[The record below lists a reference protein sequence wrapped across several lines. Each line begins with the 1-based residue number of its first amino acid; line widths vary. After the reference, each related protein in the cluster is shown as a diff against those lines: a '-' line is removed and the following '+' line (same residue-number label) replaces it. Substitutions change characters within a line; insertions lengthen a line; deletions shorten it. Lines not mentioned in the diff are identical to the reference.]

1 MKKKLL
7 SLLLVLVMA
16 AALLPT
22 AAFAG
27 NTTQVTLPDYLE
39 PWRDYYTIDNYD
51 PYTDS
56 YGIYELNATFDS
68 TQGDVNYPRRAN
80 PGEMVSVWIYPAN
93 GYKINQVFV
102 KLDEYGV
109 EWTSYGN
116 ASAIQFYM
124 PSHNVDISVSFT
136 PVGTGMYELGYVDYP
151 DNTVRVS
158 FTDSNG
164 YSISSANAGD
174 RVTMTV
180 NTVAGYKI
188 KSVSQ
193 NNYVG
198 NITNGY
204 YSYDST
210 QFSYTFTMPSSDTS
224 FTINTEAAGA
234 YSISVSSANS
244 YYGSVSIKNGIEKA
258 NRGDTVTFTVKP
270 GYQYILK
277 SVSVYTNDGYR
288 SDVQV
293 NRDKYDWNTF
303 SFTMPA
309 ANVVIAPTYT
319 SDYYTVSVDADS
331 HGTVSVEAEPAGTNA
346 YYGIKNE
353 YVYINTDPN
362 TGYKVKSV
370 TVYDKYNDSIKV
382 YETSTSGRYYFTMP
396 DCNVTVKVE
405 FTPRTMTN
413 PFTDVRST
421 DWFYDAVNYVY
432 SEGIMDGT
440 SVYMFSPNNATS
452 RGMLVTI
459 LWRLAGQPVVTGTSF
474 SDVSSSSYYY
484 YAVLWASK
492 YGIVDGVGNN
502 KFAPDQAIT
511 REQFAVILY
520 RYAQHCGY
528 STSASSM
535 LTGYA
540 DSNKISSY
548 ALTAMR
554 WACGAGLFEGDERA
568 NLSPQG
574 QTTRAAAAKLL
585 MTFEEN
591 VAK

>member
-16 AALLPT
+16 ATLLPT
-22 AAFAG
+22 GAFAL
-27 NTTQVTLPDYLE
+27 QVELPPYLE
-39 PWRDYYTIDNYD
+39 PWRPVYTIDNYD

-56 YGIYELNATFDS
+56 YGYYEITPSCDS
-68 TQGDVNYPRRAN
+68 TKGSVTLSRNRAN
-80 PGEMVSVWIYPAN
+80 YGDNVTVQIYPAA
-93 GYKINQVFV
+93 GYRINTVFV
-102 KLDEYGV
+102 QDYEGVRNYGDA
-109 EWTSYGN
+109 YM
-116 ASAIQFYM
+116 IQFDCRGDT
-124 PSHNVDISVSFT
+124 VVEVSFIE
-136 PVGTGMYELGYVDYP
+136 VGTGMYELGYVDYP

-158 FTDSNG
+158 FTDSRG
-164 YSISSANAGD
+164 YAISSANEGD
-174 RVTMTV
+174 IVTMTV
-180 NTVAGYKI
+180 NTVSGYKI
-188 KSVSQ
+188 KSVAY
-193 NNYVG
+193 NNSLGY
-198 NITNGY
+198 ITGGY

-210 QFSYTFTMPSSDTS
+210 QFTYQFTMEARDTY
-224 FTINTEAAGA
+224 FTINTEATGA
-234 YSISVSSANS
+234 YSISVSNANS

-258 NRGDTVTFTVKP
+258 NYGDTVTFTVRP
-270 GYQYILK
+270 AYQYILK
-277 SVSVYTNDGYR
+277 SVSVYTNDSYR
-288 SDVQV
+288 QSIQV
-293 NRDKYDWNTF
+293 TRDKYDWNTF
-303 SFTMPA
+303 SFTMPNA
-309 ANVVIAPTYT
+309 SVVIAPTYT
-319 SDYYTVSVDADS
+319 SDYYTISVDGGS
-331 HGTVSVEAEPAGTNA
+331 HGSVSIEAEPAGTNS
-346 YYGIKNE
+346 YYGIRNE
-353 YVYINTDPN
+353 YVYIDATPN

-370 TVYDKYNDSIKV
+370 TVVDKYNDSIKV
-382 YETSTSGRYYFTMP
+382 YESSTANRYYFTMP
-396 DCNVTVKVE
+396 DSNVTVNVE
-405 FTPRTMTN
+405 FTPRVMSN

-459 LWRLAGQPVVTGTSF
+459 LWRLAGEPVVTGTSF

-492 YGIVDGVGNN
+492 YGIVDGLGNN
-502 KFAPDQAIT
+502 MFGPDQAIT

-528 STSASSM
+528 STSANST
-535 LTGYA
+535 LVGYA

-568 NLSPQG
+568 NLNPQG

-585 MTFEEN
+585 MTFQEN

>member
-16 AALLPT
+16 ATLLPT
-22 AAFAG
+22 GAFAL
-27 NTTQVTLPDYLE
+27 QVELPEYLE
-39 PWRDYYTIDNYD
+39 PWRPVYTIDNYD

-56 YGIYELNATFDS
+56 YGYYEITPSCDS
-68 TQGDVNYPRRAN
+68 TKGSVTLSRNRAN
-80 PGEMVSVWIYPAN
+80 YGDNVTVQIYPAA
-93 GYKINQVFV
+93 GYRINTVFV
-102 KLDEYGV
+102 QDYEGVRNYGDA
-109 EWTSYGN
+109 YM
-116 ASAIQFYM
+116 IQFDCRGDT
-124 PSHNVDISVSFT
+124 VVEVSFIE
-136 PVGTGMYELGYVDYP
+136 VGTGMYELGYVDYP

-158 FTDSNG
+158 FTDSRG
-164 YSISSANAGD
+164 YAISSANEGD
-174 RVTMTV
+174 IVTMTV
-180 NTVAGYKI
+180 NTVSGYKI
-188 KSVSQ
+188 KSVSYS
-193 NNYVG
+193 NYLG

-210 QFSYTFTMPSSDTS
+210 QFTYQFAMPASNTY
-224 FTINTEAAGA
+224 FTINTEATGN
-234 YSISVSSANS
+234 YTISVSNANS

-258 NRGDTVTFTVKP
+258 NYGDTVTFTVRP
-270 GYQYILK
+270 AYQYILK
-277 SVSVYTNDGYR
+277 SVSVYTNDSYR
-288 SDVQV
+288 QSIQV
-293 NRDKYDWNTF
+293 TRDKYDWNTF
-303 SFTMPA
+303 SFTMPNA
-309 ANVVIAPTYT
+309 SVVIAPTYT
-319 SDYYTVSVDADS
+319 SDYYTISVDGGS
-331 HGTVSVEAEPAGTNA
+331 HGSVSIEAEPAGTNS
-346 YYGIKNE
+346 YYGIRNE
-353 YVYINTDPN
+353 YVYIDATPN

-370 TVYDKYNDSIKV
+370 TVVDKYNDSIKV
-382 YETSTSGRYYFTMP
+382 YESSTANRYYFTMP
-396 DCNVTVKVE
+396 DSNVTVNVE
-405 FTPRTMTN
+405 FTPRVMSN

-459 LWRLAGQPVVTGTSF
+459 LWRLAGEPVVTGTSF

-492 YGIVDGVGNN
+492 YGIVDGLGNN
-502 KFAPDQAIT
+502 MFGPDQAIT

-528 STSASSM
+528 STSANST
-535 LTGYA
+535 LVGYA

-568 NLSPQG
+568 NLNPQG

-585 MTFEEN
+585 MTFQEN

>member
-27 NTTQVTLPDYLE
+27 NTTQVVLPDYLE
-39 PWRDYYTIDNYD
+39 PWRDVYTPDNYD
-51 PYTDS
+51 PDTGDTGYYKITPS
-56 YGIYELNATFDS
+56 YEEKQGSVYVSS
-68 TQGDVNYPRRAN
+68 TRADYD
-80 PGEMVSVWIYPAN
+80 ETVTVQVYPAS
-93 GYKINQVFV
+93 GYKINTIFV
-102 KLDEYGV
+102 QDNFGV
-109 EWTSYGN
+109 RNFNGSF
-116 ASAIQFYM
+116 AFQFTCRGDTM
-124 PSHNVDISVSFT
+124 IEVSFIE
-136 PVGTGMYELGYVDYP
+136 VGTGMYELGYIDYP

-158 FTDSNG
+158 FTDYRG
-164 YSISSANAGD
+164 YAISSANAGET
-174 RVTMTV
+174 VNMTV

-188 KSVSQ
+188 KSVTQ

-210 QFSYTFTMPSSDTS
+210 QFTYQFTMPASDTS
-224 FTINTEAAGA
+224 FTINTEATGA

-258 NRGDTVTFTVKP
+258 NYGDTVTFTVKP

-277 SVSVYTNDGYR
+277 SVSVYTNDSYK
-288 SDVQV
+288 STVQV
-293 NRDKYDWNTF
+293 TRDKYDWNTF
-303 SFTMPA
+303 SFTMPNA
-309 ANVVIAPTYT
+309 SVVIAPTYT
-319 SDYYTVSVDADS
+319 SDYYTVSVDGGS
-331 HGTVSVEAEPAGTNA
+331 HGSVSIEAEPAGTNS
-346 YYGIKNE
+346 YYGIRNE
-353 YVYINTDPN
+353 YVYIDATPN

-370 TVYDKYNDSIKV
+370 TVVDKYNDSIKV
-382 YETSTSGRYYFTMP
+382 YESSTANRYYFTMP
-396 DCNVTVKVE
+396 DSNVTVKVE
-405 FTPRTMTN
+405 FTPRVMSN

-421 DWFYDAVNYVY
+421 DWFSDAVNYVY

-474 SDVSSSSYYY
+474 SDVSSSAYYY

-492 YGIVDGVGNN
+492 YGIVDGLGNN
-502 KFAPDQAIT
+502 MFGPDQAIT

-528 STSASSM
+528 STSANST
-535 LTGYA
+535 LVGYA

-568 NLSPQG
+568 NLNPQG

-585 MTFEEN
+585 MTFQEN

>member
-7 SLLLVLVMA
+7 SLLLVFVMA
-16 AALLPT
+16 ATLLPT
-22 AAFAG
+22 FALAG
-27 NTTQVTLPDYLE
+27 NTTQVITNENDPG
-39 PWRDYYTIDNYD
+39 RQHYTIDNYD
-51 PYTDS
+51 PYTKS
-56 YGIYELNATFDS
+56 YGYYEITPEYDS
-68 TQGDVNYPRRAN
+68 TKGSVTLSRNRAN
-80 PGEMVSVWIYPAN
+80 YGDNVTVQIYPAA
-93 GYKINQVFV
+93 GYRINTVFV
-102 KLDEYGV
+102 QDYEGVRNYGDA
-109 EWTSYGN
+109 YM
-116 ASAIQFYM
+116 IQFDCRGDT
-124 PSHNVDISVSFT
+124 VVEVSFIE
-136 PVGTGMYELGYVDYP
+136 VGTGMYELGYVDYP

-158 FTDSNG
+158 FTDSRG
-164 YSISSANAGD
+164 YAISSANQGD
-174 RVTMTV
+174 TVTMTV
-180 NTVAGYKI
+180 NTVSGYKI
-188 KSVSQ
+188 KSVAYS
-193 NNYVG
+193 NSLGY
-198 NITNGY
+198 ITGGY

-210 QFSYTFTMPSSDTS
+210 QFSYTFTMEARDTY
-224 FTINTEAAGA
+224 FTINTEATGA

-258 NRGDTVTFTVKP
+258 NYGDTVTFTVKP

-277 SVSVYTNDGYR
+277 SVSVYTNDSYR
-288 SDVQV
+288 SNVQV
-293 NRDKYDWNTF
+293 TRDKYDWNTF
-303 SFTMPA
+303 SFTMPNA
-309 ANVVIAPTYT
+309 SVVIAPTYT
-319 SDYYTVSVDADS
+319 SDYYTISVDGGS
-331 HGTVSVEAEPAGTNA
+331 HGSVSIEAEPAGTNS
-346 YYGIKNE
+346 YYGIRNE
-353 YVYINTDPN
+353 YVYIDATPN

-370 TVYDKYNDSIKV
+370 TVVDKYNDSIKV
-382 YETSTSGRYYFTMP
+382 YESSTANRYYFTMP
-396 DCNVTVKVE
+396 DSNVTVNVE
-405 FTPRTMTN
+405 FTPRVMSN

-459 LWRLAGQPVVTGTSF
+459 LWRLAGEPVVTGTSF
-474 SDVSSSSYYY
+474 SDVSSSAYYY

-492 YGIVDGVGNN
+492 YGIVDGLGNN
-502 KFAPDQAIT
+502 MFGPDQAIT

-528 STSASSM
+528 STSANST
-535 LTGYA
+535 LVGYA

-568 NLSPQG
+568 NLNPQG

-585 MTFEEN
+585 MTFQEN

>member
-16 AALLPT
+16 ATLLPT
-22 AAFAG
+22 GAFAL
-27 NTTQVTLPDYLE
+27 QVELPEYLE
-39 PWRDYYTIDNYD
+39 PWRPVYTIDNYD

-56 YGIYELNATFDS
+56 YGYYEITPSYDS
-68 TQGDVNYPRRAN
+68 TKGSVTLSRNRAN
-80 PGEMVSVWIYPAN
+80 YGDNVTVQIYPAA
-93 GYKINQVFV
+93 GYRINTVFV
-102 KLDEYGV
+102 QDYEGVRNYGDA
-109 EWTSYGN
+109 YM
-116 ASAIQFYM
+116 IQFDCRGDT
-124 PSHNVDISVSFT
+124 VVEVSFIE
-136 PVGTGMYELGYVDYP
+136 VGTGMYELGYVDYP

-158 FTDSNG
+158 FTDSRG
-164 YSISSANAGD
+164 YAISSANQGD
-174 RVTMTV
+174 TVTMTV
-180 NTVAGYKI
+180 NTVSGYKI
-188 KSVSQ
+188 KSVAYS
-193 NNYVG
+193 NSLGY
-198 NITNGY
+198 ITGGY

-210 QFSYTFTMPSSDTS
+210 QFSYTFTMEARDTY
-224 FTINTEAAGA
+224 FTINTEATGA

-258 NRGDTVTFTVKP
+258 NYGDTVTFTVKP
-270 GYQYILK
+270 AYQYLLK
-277 SVSVYTNDGYR
+277 SVSVYTNDSYR
-288 SDVQV
+288 QSIQV
-293 NRDKYDWNTF
+293 TRDKYDWNTF
-303 SFTMPA
+303 SFTMPNA
-309 ANVVIAPTYT
+309 SVVIAPTYT
-319 SDYYTVSVDADS
+319 SDYYTISVDGGS
-331 HGTVSVEAEPAGTNA
+331 HGSVSIEAEPAGTNS
-346 YYGIKNE
+346 YYGIRNE
-353 YVYINTDPN
+353 YVYIDATPN

-370 TVYDKYNDSIKV
+370 TVVDKYNDSIKV
-382 YETSTSGRYYFTMP
+382 YESSTANRYYFTMP
-396 DCNVTVKVE
+396 DSNVTVNVE
-405 FTPRTMTN
+405 FTPRVMSN

-492 YGIVDGVGNN
+492 YGIVDGLGNN
-502 KFAPDQAIT
+502 MFGPDQAIT

-528 STSASSM
+528 STSANST
-535 LTGYA
+535 LVGYA

-568 NLSPQG
+568 NLNPQG

-585 MTFEEN
+585 MTFQEN

>member
-16 AALLPT
+16 ATLLPT
-22 AAFAG
+22 GAFAL
-27 NTTQVTLPDYLE
+27 QVELPEYLE
-39 PWRDYYTIDNYD
+39 PWRDIYTPDNYD

-56 YGIYELNATFDS
+56 YGYYEITPSYDS
-68 TQGDVNYPRRAN
+68 TKGSVTLSRNRAN
-80 PGEMVSVWIYPAN
+80 YEEDVVVQIYPAN
-93 GYKINQVFV
+93 GYRINTVFV
-102 KLDEYGV
+102 IDNIGV
-109 EWTSYGN
+109 RNFNDS
-116 ASAIQFYM
+116 SMIQFTCRGDTT
-124 PSHNVDISVSFT
+124 VEVSFT
-136 PVGTGMYELGYVDYP
+136 EYGTGMYELGYVDYP

-158 FTDSNG
+158 FTDYRG
-164 YSISSANAGD
+164 YAISSANEGD
-174 RVTMTV
+174 IVNMTV
-180 NTVAGYKI
+180 NTVSGYKI
-188 KSVSQ
+188 KSVAY
-193 NNYVG
+193 NNSLGY
-198 NITNGY
+198 ITGGY

-210 QFSYTFTMPSSDTS
+210 QFTYQFTMEARDTY
-224 FTINTEAAGA
+224 FTINTEATGN
-234 YSISVSSANS
+234 YTISVSNANS

-258 NRGDTVTFTVKP
+258 NYGDTVTFTVRP
-270 GYQYILK
+270 AYQYILK
-277 SVSVYTNDGYR
+277 SVSVYTNDSYR
-288 SDVQV
+288 SNVQV
-293 NRDKYDWNTF
+293 TRDKYDWNTF
-303 SFTMPA
+303 SFTMPNA
-309 ANVVIAPTYT
+309 SVVIAPTYT
-319 SDYYTVSVDADS
+319 SDYYTISVDGGS
-331 HGTVSVEAEPAGTNA
+331 HGSVSIEAEPAGTNS
-346 YYGIKNE
+346 YYGIRNE
-353 YVYINTDPN
+353 YVYIDATPN

-370 TVYDKYNDSIKV
+370 TVVDKYNDSIKV
-382 YETSTSGRYYFTMP
+382 YESSTANRYYFTMP
-396 DCNVTVKVE
+396 DSNVTVNVE
-405 FTPRTMTN
+405 FTPRVMSN

-459 LWRLAGQPVVTGTSF
+459 LWRLAGEPVVTGTSF

-492 YGIVDGVGNN
+492 YGIVDGLGNN
-502 KFAPDQAIT
+502 MFGPDQAIT

-528 STSASSM
+528 STSANST
-535 LTGYA
+535 LVGYA

-568 NLSPQG
+568 NLNPQG

-585 MTFEEN
+585 MTFQEN

>member
-7 SLLLVLVMA
+7 SLLLVFALA
-16 AALLPT
+16 AALLT
-22 AAFAG
+22 TGAFAG
-27 NTTQVTLPDYLE
+27 NTTQVPLPDYLE
-39 PWRDYYTIDNYD
+39 PWREIATIDNTDARTGDTGYYAIETSYEKKQGSVYVSSTRADYD
-51 PYTDS
+51 
-56 YGIYELNATFDS
+56 
-68 TQGDVNYPRRAN
+68 
-80 PGEMVSVWIYPAN
+80 EMVTVQVYPAN
-93 GYKINQVFV
+93 GYKINTIFV
-102 KLDEYGV
+102 QDGNGV
-109 EWTSYGN
+109 RNFNG
-116 ASAIQFYM
+116 ASAFQFKCYGDTM
-124 PSHNVDISVSFT
+124 IEVSFIE
-136 PVGTGMYELGYVDYP
+136 VGTGMYELGYVDYP

-158 FTDSNG
+158 FTDTRG
-164 YSISSANAGD
+164 YQIASANAGET
-174 RVTMTV
+174 VNMTV

-188 KSVSQ
+188 KSVTQ

-210 QFSYTFTMPSSDTS
+210 QFTYQFTMPASDTY

-244 YYGSVSIKNGIEKA
+244 FYGSVSIKNGIEKA
-258 NRGDTVTFTVKP
+258 NYGDTVTFTVKP

-277 SVSVYTNDGYR
+277 SVSVYTNDSYK
-288 SDVQV
+288 STVQV
-293 NRDKYDWNTF
+293 TRDKYDWNTF

-309 ANVVIAPTYT
+309 AGVVIAPTYT
-319 SDYYTVSVDADS
+319 SDYYTISVDGGS
-331 HGTVSVEAEPAGTNA
+331 HGSVSIEAEPAGTNS
-346 YYGIKNE
+346 YYGIRNE
-353 YVYINTDPN
+353 YVYIDATPN

-370 TVYDKYNDSIKV
+370 TVVDKYNDSIKV
-382 YETSTSGRYYFTMP
+382 YESSTANRYYFTMP
-396 DCNVTVKVE
+396 DSNVTVNVE
-405 FTPRTMTN
+405 FTPRVMSN

-474 SDVSSSSYYY
+474 SDVSSSAYYY

-492 YGIVDGVGNN
+492 YGIVDGLGNN
-502 KFAPDQAIT
+502 MFGPDQAIT

-528 STSASSM
+528 STSANST
-535 LTGYA
+535 LVGYA

-568 NLSPQG
+568 NLNPQG

-585 MTFEEN
+585 MTFQEN

>member
-16 AALLPT
+16 ATLLPT
-22 AAFAG
+22 GAFAL
-27 NTTQVTLPDYLE
+27 QVELPEYLE
-39 PWRDYYTIDNYD
+39 PWRDIYTPDNYD

-56 YGIYELNATFDS
+56 YGYYEITPSYDS
-68 TQGDVNYPRRAN
+68 TKGSVTLSRNRAN
-80 PGEMVSVWIYPAN
+80 YEEDVVVQIYPAN
-93 GYKINQVFV
+93 GYRINTVFV
-102 KLDEYGV
+102 IDNFGV
-109 EWTSYGN
+109 RNFNDS
-116 ASAIQFYM
+116 SMIQFTCRGDTT
-124 PSHNVDISVSFT
+124 VEVSFT
-136 PVGTGMYELGYVDYP
+136 EYGTGMYELGYVDYP

-158 FTDSNG
+158 FTDYRG
-164 YSISSANAGD
+164 YAISSANEGD
-174 RVTMTV
+174 IVNMTV
-180 NTVAGYKI
+180 NTVSGYKI
-188 KSVSQ
+188 KSVAY
-193 NNYVG
+193 NNSLGY
-198 NITNGY
+198 ITNGY

-210 QFSYTFTMPSSDTS
+210 QFTYQFTMPASNTY
-224 FTINTEAAGA
+224 FTINTEATGN
-234 YSISVSSANS
+234 YTISVSNANS

-258 NRGDTVTFTVKP
+258 NYGDTVTFTVRP
-270 GYQYILK
+270 AYQYILK
-277 SVSVYTNDGYR
+277 SVSVYTNDSYR
-288 SDVQV
+288 QSIQV
-293 NRDKYDWNTF
+293 TRDKYDWNTF
-303 SFTMPA
+303 SFTMPNA
-309 ANVVIAPTYT
+309 GVVIAPTYT
-319 SDYYTVSVDADS
+319 SDYYTISVDGGS
-331 HGTVSVEAEPAGTNA
+331 HGSVSIEAEPAGTNS
-346 YYGIKNE
+346 YYGIRNE
-353 YVYINTDPN
+353 YVYIDATPN

-370 TVYDKYNDSIKV
+370 TVVDKYNDSIKV
-382 YETSTSGRYYFTMP
+382 YESSTANRYYFTMP
-396 DCNVTVKVE
+396 DSNVTVNVE
-405 FTPRTMTN
+405 FTPRVMSN

-459 LWRLAGQPVVTGTSF
+459 LWRLAGEPVVTGTSF

-492 YGIVDGVGNN
+492 YGIVDGLGNN
-502 KFAPDQAIT
+502 MFGPDQAIT

-528 STSASSM
+528 STSANST
-535 LTGYA
+535 LVGYA

-568 NLSPQG
+568 NLNPQG

-585 MTFEEN
+585 MTFQEN

>member
-16 AALLPT
+16 ATLLPT
-22 AAFAG
+22 GAFAL
-27 NTTQVTLPDYLE
+27 QVELPEYLE
-39 PWRDYYTIDNYD
+39 PWRPVYTIDNYD

-56 YGIYELNATFDS
+56 YGYYEITPSCDS
-68 TQGDVNYPRRAN
+68 TKGSVTLSRNRAN
-80 PGEMVSVWIYPAN
+80 YGDNVTVQIYPAA
-93 GYKINQVFV
+93 GYRINTVFV
-102 KLDEYGV
+102 QDNEGVRNYGDA
-109 EWTSYGN
+109 YM
-116 ASAIQFYM
+116 IQFDCRGDT
-124 PSHNVDISVSFT
+124 VVEVSFIE
-136 PVGTGMYELGYVDYP
+136 VGTGMYELGYVDYP

-158 FTDSNG
+158 FTDSRG
-164 YSISSANAGD
+164 YAISSANEGD
-174 RVTMTV
+174 IVTMTV
-180 NTVAGYKI
+180 NTVSGYKI
-188 KSVSQ
+188 KSVAY
-193 NNYVG
+193 NNSLGY
-198 NITNGY
+198 ITGGY

-210 QFSYTFTMPSSDTS
+210 QFSYTFTMEDRDTY
-224 FTINTEAAGA
+224 FTINTEATGN
-234 YSISVSSANS
+234 YTISVSNANS

-258 NRGDTVTFTVKP
+258 NYGDTVTFTVRP
-270 GYQYILK
+270 AYQYILK
-277 SVSVYTNDGYR
+277 SVSVYTNDSYR
-288 SDVQV
+288 QSIQV
-293 NRDKYDWNTF
+293 TRDKYDWNTF

-309 ANVVIAPTYT
+309 SSVVIAPTYT
-319 SDYYTVSVDADS
+319 SDYYTISVDGGS
-331 HGTVSVEAEPAGTNA
+331 HGSVSIEAEPAGTNS
-346 YYGIKNE
+346 YYGIRNE
-353 YVYINTDPN
+353 YVYIDATPN

-370 TVYDKYNDSIKV
+370 TVVDKYNDSIKV
-382 YETSTSGRYYFTMP
+382 YESSTANRYYFTMP
-396 DCNVTVKVE
+396 DSNVTVNVE
-405 FTPRTMTN
+405 FTPRVMSN

-459 LWRLAGQPVVTGTSF
+459 LWRLAGEPVVTGTSF

-492 YGIVDGVGNN
+492 YGIVDGLGNN
-502 KFAPDQAIT
+502 MFGPDQAIT

-528 STSASSM
+528 STSANST
-535 LTGYA
+535 LVGYA

-568 NLSPQG
+568 NLNPQG

-585 MTFEEN
+585 MTFQEN

>member
-16 AALLPT
+16 ATLLPT
-22 AAFAG
+22 GAFAL
-27 NTTQVTLPDYLE
+27 QVELPEYLE
-39 PWRDYYTIDNYD
+39 PWRDIYTPDNYD

-56 YGIYELNATFDS
+56 YGYYEITPSYDS
-68 TQGDVNYPRRAN
+68 TKGSVTLSRNRAN
-80 PGEMVSVWIYPAN
+80 YKEDVVVQIYPAN
-93 GYKINQVFV
+93 GYRINTVFV
-102 KLDEYGV
+102 IDNFGV
-109 EWTSYGN
+109 RNFNDS
-116 ASAIQFYM
+116 SMIQFTCRGDTT
-124 PSHNVDISVSFT
+124 VEVSFT
-136 PVGTGMYELGYVDYP
+136 EYGTGMYELGYVDYP

-158 FTDSNG
+158 FTDYRG
-164 YSISSANAGD
+164 YAISSANEGD
-174 RVTMTV
+174 IVNMTV
-180 NTVAGYKI
+180 NTVSGYKI
-188 KSVSQ
+188 KSVAY
-193 NNYVG
+193 NNSLGY
-198 NITNGY
+198 ITGGY

-210 QFSYTFTMPSSDTS
+210 QFTYQFTMEARDTY
-224 FTINTEAAGA
+224 FTINTEATGN
-234 YSISVSSANS
+234 YTISVSNANS

-258 NRGDTVTFTVKP
+258 NYGDTVTFTVRP
-270 GYQYILK
+270 AYQYILK
-277 SVSVYTNDGYR
+277 SVSVYTNDSYR
-288 SDVQV
+288 QSIQV
-293 NRDKYDWNTF
+293 TRDKYDWNTF

-309 ANVVIAPTYT
+309 SSVVIAPTYT
-319 SDYYTVSVDADS
+319 SDYYTISVDGGS
-331 HGTVSVEAEPAGTNA
+331 HGSVSIEAEPAGTNS
-346 YYGIKNE
+346 YYGIRNE
-353 YVYINTDPN
+353 YVYIDATPN

-370 TVYDKYNDSIKV
+370 TVVDKYNDSIKV
-382 YETSTSGRYYFTMP
+382 YESSTANRYYFTMP
-396 DCNVTVKVE
+396 DSNVTVNVE
-405 FTPRTMTN
+405 FTPRVMSN

-459 LWRLAGQPVVTGTSF
+459 LWRLAGEPVVTGTSF

-492 YGIVDGVGNN
+492 YGIVDGLGNN
-502 KFAPDQAIT
+502 MFGPDQAIT

-528 STSASSM
+528 STSANST
-535 LTGYA
+535 LVGYA

-568 NLSPQG
+568 NLNPQG

-585 MTFEEN
+585 MTFQEN

>member
-16 AALLPT
+16 ATLLPT
-22 AAFAG
+22 GAFAL
-27 NTTQVTLPDYLE
+27 QVELPEYLE
-39 PWRDYYTIDNYD
+39 PWRDIYTPDNYD

-56 YGIYELNATFDS
+56 YGYYEITPSYDS
-68 TQGDVNYPRRAN
+68 TKGSVTLSRNRAN
-80 PGEMVSVWIYPAN
+80 YEEDVVVQIYPAN
-93 GYKINQVFV
+93 GYRINTVFV
-102 KLDEYGV
+102 IDNFGV
-109 EWTSYGN
+109 RNFNDS
-116 ASAIQFYM
+116 SMIQFTCRGDTT
-124 PSHNVDISVSFT
+124 VEVSFT
-136 PVGTGMYELGYVDYP
+136 EYGTGMYELGYVDYP

-158 FTDSNG
+158 FTDSRG
-164 YSISSANAGD
+164 YAISSANQGD
-174 RVTMTV
+174 TVTMTV
-180 NTVAGYKI
+180 NTVSGYKI
-188 KSVSQ
+188 KSVAY
-193 NNYVG
+193 NNSLGY
-198 NITNGY
+198 ITGGY

-210 QFSYTFTMPSSDTS
+210 QFSYTFTMEARDTY
-224 FTINTEAAGA
+224 FTINTEATGA

-258 NRGDTVTFTVKP
+258 NYGDTVTFTVRP
-270 GYQYILK
+270 AYQYILK
-277 SVSVYTNDGYR
+277 SVSVYTNDSYR
-288 SDVQV
+288 QSIQV
-293 NRDKYDWNTF
+293 TRDKYDRNTF

-309 ANVVIAPTYT
+309 AGVVIAPTYT
-319 SDYYTVSVDADS
+319 SDYYTISVDGGS
-331 HGTVSVEAEPAGTNA
+331 HGSVSIEAEPAGTNS
-346 YYGIKNE
+346 YYGIRNE
-353 YVYINTDPN
+353 YVYIDATPN

-370 TVYDKYNDSIKV
+370 TVVDKYNDSIKV
-382 YETSTSGRYYFTMP
+382 YESSTANRYYFTMP
-396 DCNVTVKVE
+396 DSNVTVNVE
-405 FTPRTMTN
+405 FTPRVMSN

-459 LWRLAGQPVVTGTSF
+459 LWRLAGEPVVTGTSF

-492 YGIVDGVGNN
+492 YGIVDGLGNN
-502 KFAPDQAIT
+502 MFGPDQAIT

-528 STSASSM
+528 STSANST
-535 LTGYA
+535 LVGYA

-568 NLSPQG
+568 NLNPQG

-585 MTFEEN
+585 MTFQEN

>member
-16 AALLPT
+16 ATLLPT
-22 AAFAG
+22 GAFAL
-27 NTTQVTLPDYLE
+27 QVELPPYLE
-39 PWRDYYTIDNYD
+39 PWRDIYTPDNYD

-56 YGIYELNATFDS
+56 YGYYEITPSYDS
-68 TQGDVNYPRRAN
+68 TKGSVTLSRNRAN
-80 PGEMVSVWIYPAN
+80 YEEDVVVQIYPAN
-93 GYKINQVFV
+93 GYRINTVFV
-102 KLDEYGV
+102 IDNFGV
-109 EWTSYGN
+109 RNFNDS
-116 ASAIQFYM
+116 SMIQFTCRGDTT
-124 PSHNVDISVSFT
+124 VEVSFT
-136 PVGTGMYELGYVDYP
+136 EYGTGMYELGYVDYP

-158 FTDSNG
+158 FTDYRG
-164 YSISSANAGD
+164 YAISSANEGD
-174 RVTMTV
+174 IVNMTV
-180 NTVAGYKI
+180 NTVSGYKI
-188 KSVSQ
+188 KSVTQ

-210 QFSYTFTMPSSDTS
+210 QFTYQFKMPARDTY
-224 FTINTEAAGA
+224 FTINTEATGN
-234 YSISVSSANS
+234 YTISVSNANS

-258 NRGDTVTFTVKP
+258 NYGDTVTFTVRP
-270 GYQYILK
+270 AYQYILK
-277 SVSVYTNDGYR
+277 SVSVYTNDSYR
-288 SDVQV
+288 QSIQV
-293 NRDKYDWNTF
+293 TRDKYDWNTF
-303 SFTMPA
+303 SFTMPNA
-309 ANVVIAPTYT
+309 SVVIAPTYT
-319 SDYYTVSVDADS
+319 SDYYTISVDGGS
-331 HGTVSVEAEPAGTNA
+331 HGSVSIEAEPAGTNS
-346 YYGIKNE
+346 YYGIRNE
-353 YVYINTDPN
+353 YVYIDATPN

-370 TVYDKYNDSIKV
+370 TVVDKYNDSIKV
-382 YETSTSGRYYFTMP
+382 YESSTANRYYFTMP
-396 DCNVTVKVE
+396 DSNVTVNVE
-405 FTPRTMTN
+405 FTPRVMSN

-474 SDVSSSSYYY
+474 SDVSSSAYYY

-492 YGIVDGVGNN
+492 YGIVDGLGNN
-502 KFAPDQAIT
+502 MFGPDQAIT

-528 STSASSM
+528 STSANST
-535 LTGYA
+535 LVGYA

-568 NLSPQG
+568 NLNPQG

-585 MTFEEN
+585 MTFQEN

>member
-16 AALLPT
+16 ATLLPT
-22 AAFAG
+22 GAFAL
-27 NTTQVTLPDYLE
+27 QVELPEYLE
-39 PWRDYYTIDNYD
+39 PWRPVYTIDNYD

-56 YGIYELNATFDS
+56 YGYYEITPSCDS
-68 TQGDVNYPRRAN
+68 TKGSVTLSRNRAN
-80 PGEMVSVWIYPAN
+80 YGDNVTVQIYPAA
-93 GYKINQVFV
+93 GYRINTVFV
-102 KLDEYGV
+102 QDYEGVRNYGDA
-109 EWTSYGN
+109 YM
-116 ASAIQFYM
+116 IQFDCRGDT
-124 PSHNVDISVSFT
+124 VVEVSFIE
-136 PVGTGMYELGYVDYP
+136 VGTGMYELGYVDYP

-158 FTDSNG
+158 FTDSRG
-164 YSISSANAGD
+164 YAISSANEGD
-174 RVTMTV
+174 IVTMTV
-180 NTVAGYKI
+180 NTVSGYKI
-188 KSVSQ
+188 KSV
-193 NNYVG
+193 NYNGMIG
-198 NITNGY
+198 NITDGY

-210 QFSYTFTMPSSDTS
+210 QFSYTFTMPASNTY
-224 FTINTEAAGA
+224 FTINTEATGA

-258 NRGDTVTFTVKP
+258 NYGDTVTFTVRP
-270 GYQYILK
+270 AYQYILK
-277 SVSVYTNDGYR
+277 SVSVYTNDSYR
-288 SDVQV
+288 QSIQV
-293 NRDKYDWNTF
+293 TRDKYDWNTF
-303 SFTMPA
+303 SFTMPNA
-309 ANVVIAPTYT
+309 GVVIAPTYT
-319 SDYYTVSVDADS
+319 SDYYTISVDGGS
-331 HGTVSVEAEPAGTNA
+331 HGSVSIEAEPAGTNS
-346 YYGIKNE
+346 YYGIRNE
-353 YVYINTDPN
+353 YVYIDATPN

-370 TVYDKYNDSIKV
+370 TVVDKYNDSIKV
-382 YETSTSGRYYFTMP
+382 YESSTANRYYFTMP
-396 DCNVTVKVE
+396 DSNVTVNVE
-405 FTPRTMTN
+405 FTPRVMSN

-459 LWRLAGQPVVTGTSF
+459 LWRLAGEPVVTGTSF

-492 YGIVDGVGNN
+492 YGIVDGLGNN
-502 KFAPDQAIT
+502 MFGPDQAIT

-528 STSASSM
+528 STSANST
-535 LTGYA
+535 LVGYA

-568 NLSPQG
+568 NLNPQG

-585 MTFEEN
+585 MTFQEN

>member
-16 AALLPT
+16 ATLLPT
-22 AAFAG
+22 GAFAQ
-27 NTTQVTLPDYLE
+27 QVELPPYLE
-39 PWRDYYTIDNYD
+39 PWRPVYTIDNYD

-56 YGIYELNATFDS
+56 YGYYEITPSCDS
-68 TQGDVNYPRRAN
+68 TKGSVTLSRNRAN
-80 PGEMVSVWIYPAN
+80 YGDNVTVQIYPAA
-93 GYKINQVFV
+93 GYRINTVFV
-102 KLDEYGV
+102 QDYEGVRNYGDA
-109 EWTSYGN
+109 YM
-116 ASAIQFYM
+116 IQFDCRGDT
-124 PSHNVDISVSFT
+124 VVEVSFIE
-136 PVGTGMYELGYVDYP
+136 VGTGMYELGYVDYP

-158 FTDSNG
+158 FTDSGG
-164 YSISSANAGD
+164 YAISSANQGD
-174 RVTMTV
+174 TVTMTV
-180 NTVAGYKI
+180 NTVSGYKI
-188 KSVSQ
+188 KSVAYS
-193 NNYVG
+193 NSLGY
-198 NITNGY
+198 ITGGY

-210 QFSYTFTMPSSDTS
+210 QFSYTFTMEARDTY
-224 FTINTEAAGA
+224 FTINTEATGA

-258 NRGDTVTFTVKP
+258 NYGDTVTFTVRP
-270 GYQYILK
+270 AYQYILK
-277 SVSVYTNDGYR
+277 SVSVYTNDSYR
-288 SDVQV
+288 QSIQV
-293 NRDKYDWNTF
+293 TRDKYDWNTF

-309 ANVVIAPTYT
+309 ASVVIAPTYT
-319 SDYYTVSVDADS
+319 SDYYTISVDGGS
-331 HGTVSVEAEPAGTNA
+331 HGSVSIEAEPAGTNS
-346 YYGIKNE
+346 YYGIRNE
-353 YVYINTDPN
+353 YVYIDATPN

-370 TVYDKYNDSIKV
+370 TVVDKYNDSIKV
-382 YETSTSGRYYFTMP
+382 YESSTANRYYFTMP
-396 DCNVTVKVE
+396 DSNVTVNVE
-405 FTPRTMTN
+405 FTPRVMSN

-459 LWRLAGQPVVTGTSF
+459 LWRLAGEPVVTGTSF

-492 YGIVDGVGNN
+492 YGIVDGLGNN
-502 KFAPDQAIT
+502 MFGPDQAIT

-528 STSASSM
+528 STSANST
-535 LTGYA
+535 LVGYA

-568 NLSPQG
+568 NLNPQG

-585 MTFEEN
+585 MTFQEN

>member
-16 AALLPT
+16 ATLLPT
-22 AAFAG
+22 GAFAL
-27 NTTQVTLPDYLE
+27 QVELPEYLE
-39 PWRDYYTIDNYD
+39 PWRDIYTPDNYD

-56 YGIYELNATFDS
+56 YGYYEITPSYDS
-68 TQGDVNYPRRAN
+68 TKGSVTLSRNRAN
-80 PGEMVSVWIYPAN
+80 YEEDVVVQIYPAN
-93 GYKINQVFV
+93 GYRINTVFV
-102 KLDEYGV
+102 IDNFGV
-109 EWTSYGN
+109 RNFNDS
-116 ASAIQFYM
+116 SMIQFTCRGDTT
-124 PSHNVDISVSFT
+124 VEVSFT
-136 PVGTGMYELGYVDYP
+136 EYGTGMYELGYVDYP

-158 FTDSNG
+158 FTDSRG
-164 YSISSANAGD
+164 YAISSANQGD
-174 RVTMTV
+174 TVTMTV
-180 NTVAGYKI
+180 NTVSGYKI
-188 KSVSQ
+188 KSVAY
-193 NNYVG
+193 NNSLGY
-198 NITNGY
+198 ITGGY

-210 QFSYTFTMPSSDTS
+210 QFSYTFTMEARDTY
-224 FTINTEAAGA
+224 FTINTEATGA
-234 YSISVSSANS
+234 YSISVSNANS

-258 NRGDTVTFTVKP
+258 NYGDTVTFTVRP
-270 GYQYILK
+270 AYQYLLK
-277 SVSVYTNDGYR
+277 SVSVYTNDSYR
-288 SDVQV
+288 QSIQV
-293 NRDKYDWNTF
+293 TRDKYDWNTF
-303 SFTMPA
+303 SFTMPNA
-309 ANVVIAPTYT
+309 SVVIAPTYT
-319 SDYYTVSVDADS
+319 SDYYTISVDGGS
-331 HGTVSVEAEPAGTNA
+331 HGSVSIEAEPAGTNS
-346 YYGIKNE
+346 YYGIRNE
-353 YVYINTDPN
+353 YVYIDATPN

-370 TVYDKYNDSIKV
+370 TVVDKYNDSIKV
-382 YETSTSGRYYFTMP
+382 YESSTANRYYFTMP
-396 DCNVTVKVE
+396 DSNVTVNVE
-405 FTPRTMTN
+405 FTPRVMSN

-459 LWRLAGQPVVTGTSF
+459 LWRLAGEPVVTGTSF

-492 YGIVDGVGNN
+492 YGIVDGLGNN
-502 KFAPDQAIT
+502 MFGPDQAIT

-528 STSASSM
+528 STSANST
-535 LTGYA
+535 LVGYA

-568 NLSPQG
+568 NLNPQG

-585 MTFEEN
+585 MTFQEN

>member
-16 AALLPT
+16 ATLLPT
-22 AAFAG
+22 GAFAL
-27 NTTQVTLPDYLE
+27 QVELPPYLE
-39 PWRDYYTIDNYD
+39 PWRPVYTIDNYD

-56 YGIYELNATFDS
+56 YGYYEITPSCDS
-68 TQGDVNYPRRAN
+68 TKGSVTLSRNRAN
-80 PGEMVSVWIYPAN
+80 YGDNVTVQIYPAA
-93 GYKINQVFV
+93 GYRINTVFV
-102 KLDEYGV
+102 QDSEGVRNYGDA
-109 EWTSYGN
+109 YM
-116 ASAIQFYM
+116 IQFDCRGDT
-124 PSHNVDISVSFT
+124 VVEVSFIE
-136 PVGTGMYELGYVDYP
+136 VGTGMYELGYVDYP

-158 FTDSNG
+158 FTDSRG
-164 YSISSANAGD
+164 YAISSANEGD
-174 RVTMTV
+174 IVTMTV
-180 NTVAGYKI
+180 NTVSGYKI
-188 KSVSQ
+188 KSVAY
-193 NNYVG
+193 NNSLGY
-198 NITNGY
+198 ITGGY

-210 QFSYTFTMPSSDTS
+210 QFSYTFTMEDRDTY
-224 FTINTEAAGA
+224 FTINTEATGN
-234 YSISVSSANS
+234 YTISVSNANS

-258 NRGDTVTFTVKP
+258 NYGDTVTFTVRP
-270 GYQYILK
+270 AYQYILK
-277 SVSVYTNDGYR
+277 SVSVYTNDSYR
-288 SDVQV
+288 QSIQV
-293 NRDKYDWNTF
+293 TRDKYDWNTF
-303 SFTMPA
+303 SFTMPNA
-309 ANVVIAPTYT
+309 SVVIAPTYT
-319 SDYYTVSVDADS
+319 SDYYTISVDGGS
-331 HGTVSVEAEPAGTNA
+331 HGSVSIEAEPAGTNS
-346 YYGIKNE
+346 YYGIRNE
-353 YVYINTDPN
+353 YVYIDATPN

-370 TVYDKYNDSIKV
+370 TVVDKYNDSIKV
-382 YETSTSGRYYFTMP
+382 YESSTANRYYFTMP
-396 DCNVTVKVE
+396 DSNVTVNVE
-405 FTPRTMTN
+405 FTPRVMSN

-474 SDVSSSSYYY
+474 SDVSSSAYYY

-492 YGIVDGVGNN
+492 YGIVDGLGNN
-502 KFAPDQAIT
+502 MFGPDQAIT

-528 STSASSM
+528 STSANST
-535 LTGYA
+535 LVGYA

-568 NLSPQG
+568 NLNPQG

-585 MTFEEN
+585 MTFQEN

>member
-16 AALLPT
+16 ATLLPT
-22 AAFAG
+22 GAFAL
-27 NTTQVTLPDYLE
+27 QVELPEYLE
-39 PWRDYYTIDNYD
+39 PWRPVYTIDNYD

-56 YGIYELNATFDS
+56 YGYYEITPSCDS
-68 TQGDVNYPRRAN
+68 TKGSVTLSRNRAN
-80 PGEMVSVWIYPAN
+80 YGDNVTVQIYPAA
-93 GYKINQVFV
+93 GYRINTVFV
-102 KLDEYGV
+102 QDYEGVRNYGDA
-109 EWTSYGN
+109 YM
-116 ASAIQFYM
+116 IQFDCRGDT
-124 PSHNVDISVSFT
+124 VVEVSFIE
-136 PVGTGMYELGYVDYP
+136 VGTGMYELGYVDYP

-158 FTDSNG
+158 FTDSRG
-164 YSISSANAGD
+164 YAISSANEGD
-174 RVTMTV
+174 IVTMTV

-188 KSVSQ
+188 KSVTQ

-210 QFSYTFTMPSSDTS
+210 QFTYQFTMPASNTY
-224 FTINTEAAGA
+224 FTINTEATGA

-258 NRGDTVTFTVKP
+258 NYGDTVTFTVRP
-270 GYQYILK
+270 AYQYILK
-277 SVSVYTNDGYR
+277 SVSVYTNDSYR
-288 SDVQV
+288 QSIQV
-293 NRDKYDWNTF
+293 TRDKYDWNTF
-303 SFTMPA
+303 SFTMPNA
-309 ANVVIAPTYT
+309 SVVIAPTYT
-319 SDYYTVSVDADS
+319 SDYYTISVDGGS
-331 HGTVSVEAEPAGTNA
+331 HGSVSIEAEPAGTNS
-346 YYGIKNE
+346 YYGIRNE
-353 YVYINTDPN
+353 YVYIDATPN

-370 TVYDKYNDSIKV
+370 TVVDKYNDSIKV
-382 YETSTSGRYYFTMP
+382 YESSTANRYYFTMP
-396 DCNVTVKVE
+396 DSNVTVNVE
-405 FTPRTMTN
+405 FTPRVMSN

-459 LWRLAGQPVVTGTSF
+459 LWRLAGEPVVTGTSF

-492 YGIVDGVGNN
+492 YGIVDGLGNN
-502 KFAPDQAIT
+502 MFGPDQAIT

-528 STSASSM
+528 STSANST
-535 LTGYA
+535 LVGYA

-568 NLSPQG
+568 NLNPQG

-585 MTFEEN
+585 MTFQEN

>member
-16 AALLPT
+16 ATLLPT
-22 AAFAG
+22 GAFAL
-27 NTTQVTLPDYLE
+27 QVELPPYLE
-39 PWRDYYTIDNYD
+39 PWRPVYTIDNYD

-56 YGIYELNATFDS
+56 YGYYEITPSCDS
-68 TQGDVNYPRRAN
+68 TKGSVTLSRNRAN
-80 PGEMVSVWIYPAN
+80 YGDNVTVQIYPAA
-93 GYKINQVFV
+93 GYRINTVFV
-102 KLDEYGV
+102 QDNEGVRNYGDA
-109 EWTSYGN
+109 YM
-116 ASAIQFYM
+116 IQFDCRGDT
-124 PSHNVDISVSFT
+124 VVEVSFIE
-136 PVGTGMYELGYVDYP
+136 VGTGMYELGYVDYP

-158 FTDSNG
+158 FTDSRG
-164 YSISSANAGD
+164 YAISSANEGD
-174 RVTMTV
+174 IVTMTV
-180 NTVAGYKI
+180 NTVSGYKI
-188 KSVSQ
+188 KSVAY
-193 NNYVG
+193 NNSLGY
-198 NITNGY
+198 ITGGY

-210 QFSYTFTMPSSDTS
+210 QFSYTFTMEDRDTY
-224 FTINTEAAGA
+224 FTINTEATGN
-234 YSISVSSANS
+234 YTISVSNANS

-258 NRGDTVTFTVKP
+258 NYGDTVTFTVRP
-270 GYQYILK
+270 AYQYLLK
-277 SVSVYTNDGYR
+277 SVSVYTNDSYR
-288 SDVQV
+288 QSIQV
-293 NRDKYDWNTF
+293 TRDKYDWNTF
-303 SFTMPA
+303 SFTMPNA
-309 ANVVIAPTYT
+309 SVVIAPTYT
-319 SDYYTVSVDADS
+319 SDYYTISVDGGS
-331 HGTVSVEAEPAGTNA
+331 HGSVSIEAEPAGTNS
-346 YYGIKNE
+346 YYGIRNE
-353 YVYINTDPN
+353 YVYIDATPN

-370 TVYDKYNDSIKV
+370 TVVDKYNDSIKV
-382 YETSTSGRYYFTMP
+382 YESSTANRYYFTMP
-396 DCNVTVKVE
+396 DSNVTVNVE
-405 FTPRTMTN
+405 FTPRVMSN

-459 LWRLAGQPVVTGTSF
+459 LWRLAGEPVVTGTSF

-492 YGIVDGVGNN
+492 YGIVDGLGNN
-502 KFAPDQAIT
+502 MFGPDQAIT

-528 STSASSM
+528 STSANST
-535 LTGYA
+535 LVGYA

-568 NLSPQG
+568 NLNPQG

-585 MTFEEN
+585 MTFQEN

>member
-16 AALLPT
+16 ATLLPT
-22 AAFAG
+22 GAFAL
-27 NTTQVTLPDYLE
+27 QVELPEYLE
-39 PWRDYYTIDNYD
+39 PWRDIYTPDNYD

-56 YGIYELNATFDS
+56 YGYYEITPSYDS
-68 TQGDVNYPRRAN
+68 TKGSVTLSRNRAN
-80 PGEMVSVWIYPAN
+80 YKEDVVVQIYPAN
-93 GYKINQVFV
+93 GYRINTVFV
-102 KLDEYGV
+102 IDNFGV
-109 EWTSYGN
+109 RNFNDS
-116 ASAIQFYM
+116 SMIQFTCRGDTT
-124 PSHNVDISVSFT
+124 VEVSFT
-136 PVGTGMYELGYVDYP
+136 EYGTGMYELGYVDYP

-158 FTDSNG
+158 FTDSRG
-164 YSISSANAGD
+164 YAISSANQGD
-174 RVTMTV
+174 TVTMTV
-180 NTVAGYKI
+180 NTVSGYKI
-188 KSVSQ
+188 KSVAY
-193 NNYVG
+193 NNSLGY
-198 NITNGY
+198 ITGGY

-210 QFSYTFTMPSSDTS
+210 QFSYTFTMEDRDTY
-224 FTINTEAAGA
+224 FTINTEATGN
-234 YSISVSSANS
+234 YTISVSNANS

-258 NRGDTVTFTVKP
+258 NYGDTVTFTVRP
-270 GYQYILK
+270 AYQYLLK
-277 SVSVYTNDGYR
+277 SVSVYTNDSYR
-288 SDVQV
+288 QSIQV
-293 NRDKYDWNTF
+293 TRDKYDWNTF
-303 SFTMPA
+303 SFTMPNA
-309 ANVVIAPTYT
+309 SVVIAPTYT
-319 SDYYTVSVDADS
+319 SDYYTISVDGGS
-331 HGTVSVEAEPAGTNA
+331 HGSVSIEAEPAGTNS
-346 YYGIKNE
+346 YYGIRNE
-353 YVYINTDPN
+353 YVYIDATPN

-370 TVYDKYNDSIKV
+370 TVVDKYNDSIKV
-382 YETSTSGRYYFTMP
+382 YESSTANRYYFTMP
-396 DCNVTVKVE
+396 DSNVTVNVE
-405 FTPRTMTN
+405 FTPRVMSN

-459 LWRLAGQPVVTGTSF
+459 LWRLAGEPVVTGTSF

-492 YGIVDGVGNN
+492 YGIVDGLGNN
-502 KFAPDQAIT
+502 MFGPDQAIT

-528 STSASSM
+528 STSANST
-535 LTGYA
+535 LVGYA

-568 NLSPQG
+568 NLNPQG

-585 MTFEEN
+585 MTFQEN

>member
-16 AALLPT
+16 ATLLPT
-22 AAFAG
+22 GAFAL
-27 NTTQVTLPDYLE
+27 QVELPEYLE
-39 PWRDYYTIDNYD
+39 PWRPVYTIDNYD

-56 YGIYELNATFDS
+56 YGYYEITPSCDS
-68 TQGDVNYPRRAN
+68 TKGSVTLSRNRAN
-80 PGEMVSVWIYPAN
+80 YGDNVTVQIYPAA
-93 GYKINQVFV
+93 GYRINTVFV
-102 KLDEYGV
+102 QDYEGVRNYGDA
-109 EWTSYGN
+109 YM
-116 ASAIQFYM
+116 IQFDCRGDT
-124 PSHNVDISVSFT
+124 VVEVSFIE
-136 PVGTGMYELGYVDYP
+136 VGTGMYELGYVDYP

-158 FTDSNG
+158 FTDSRG
-164 YSISSANAGD
+164 YAISSANEGD
-174 RVTMTV
+174 IVTMTV
-180 NTVAGYKI
+180 NTVSGYKI
-188 KSVSQ
+188 KSVAY
-193 NNYVG
+193 NNSLGY
-198 NITNGY
+198 ITGGY

-210 QFSYTFTMPSSDTS
+210 QFSYTFTMEDRDTY
-224 FTINTEAAGA
+224 FTINTEATGN
-234 YSISVSSANS
+234 YTISVSNANS

-258 NRGDTVTFTVKP
+258 NYGDTVTFTVRP
-270 GYQYILK
+270 AYQYILK
-277 SVSVYTNDGYR
+277 SVSVYTNDSYR
-288 SDVQV
+288 SNVQV
-293 NRDKYDWNTF
+293 TRDKYDWNTF
-303 SFTMPA
+303 SFTMPNA
-309 ANVVIAPTYT
+309 GVVIAPTYT
-319 SDYYTVSVDADS
+319 SDYYTISVDGGS
-331 HGTVSVEAEPAGTNA
+331 HGSVSIEAEPAGTNS
-346 YYGIKNE
+346 YYGIRNE
-353 YVYINTDPN
+353 YVYIDATPN

-370 TVYDKYNDSIKV
+370 AVVDKYNDSIKV
-382 YETSTSGRYYFTMP
+382 YESSTANRYYFTMP
-396 DCNVTVKVE
+396 DSNVTVKVE
-405 FTPRTMTN
+405 FTPRVMSN

-459 LWRLAGQPVVTGTSF
+459 LWRLAGEPVVTGTSF

-492 YGIVDGVGNN
+492 YGIVDGLGNN
-502 KFAPDQAIT
+502 MFGPDQAIT

-528 STSASSM
+528 STSANST
-535 LTGYA
+535 LVGYA

-568 NLSPQG
+568 NLNPQG

-585 MTFEEN
+585 MTFQEN

>member
-16 AALLPT
+16 ATLLPT
-22 AAFAG
+22 GAFAL
-27 NTTQVTLPDYLE
+27 QVELPEYLE
-39 PWRDYYTIDNYD
+39 PWRDIYTPDNYD

-56 YGIYELNATFDS
+56 YGYYEITPSYDS
-68 TQGDVNYPRRAN
+68 TKGSVTLSRNRAN
-80 PGEMVSVWIYPAN
+80 YEEDVVVQIYPAN
-93 GYKINQVFV
+93 GYRINTVFV
-102 KLDEYGV
+102 IDNFGV
-109 EWTSYGN
+109 RNFNDS
-116 ASAIQFYM
+116 SMIQFTCRGDTT
-124 PSHNVDISVSFT
+124 VEVSFT
-136 PVGTGMYELGYVDYP
+136 EYGTGMYELGYVDYP

-158 FTDSNG
+158 FTDSRG
-164 YSISSANAGD
+164 YAISSANEGD
-174 RVTMTV
+174 IVTMTV
-180 NTVAGYKI
+180 NTVSGYKI
-188 KSVSQ
+188 KSVAY
-193 NNYVG
+193 NNSLGY
-198 NITNGY
+198 ITGGY

-210 QFSYTFTMPSSDTS
+210 QFSYTFTMEARDTY
-224 FTINTEAAGA
+224 FTINTEATGA

-258 NRGDTVTFTVKP
+258 NYGDTVTFTVRP
-270 GYQYILK
+270 AYQYILK
-277 SVSVYTNDGYR
+277 SVSVYTNDSYR
-288 SDVQV
+288 QSIQV
-293 NRDKYDWNTF
+293 TRDKYDWNTF

-309 ANVVIAPTYT
+309 SSVVIAPTYT
-319 SDYYTVSVDADS
+319 SDYYTISVDGGS
-331 HGTVSVEAEPAGTNA
+331 HGSVSIEAEPAGTNS
-346 YYGIKNE
+346 YYGIRNE
-353 YVYINTDPN
+353 YVYIDATPN

-370 TVYDKYNDSIKV
+370 TVVDKYNDSIKV
-382 YETSTSGRYYFTMP
+382 YESSTANRYYFTMP
-396 DCNVTVKVE
+396 DSNVTVNVE
-405 FTPRTMTN
+405 FTPRVMSN

-459 LWRLAGQPVVTGTSF
+459 LWRLAGEPVVTGTSF

-492 YGIVDGVGNN
+492 YGIVDGLGNN
-502 KFAPDQAIT
+502 MFGPDQAIT

-528 STSASSM
+528 STSANST
-535 LTGYA
+535 LVGYA

-568 NLSPQG
+568 NLNPQG

-585 MTFEEN
+585 MTFQEN

>member
-16 AALLPT
+16 ATLLPT
-22 AAFAG
+22 GAFAL
-27 NTTQVTLPDYLE
+27 QVELPEYLE
-39 PWRDYYTIDNYD
+39 PWRPVYTIDNYD

-56 YGIYELNATFDS
+56 YGYYEITPSYDS
-68 TQGDVNYPRRAN
+68 TKGSVTLSRNRAN
-80 PGEMVSVWIYPAN
+80 YEEDVVVQIYPAN
-93 GYKINQVFV
+93 GYRINTVFV
-102 KLDEYGV
+102 IDNFGV
-109 EWTSYGN
+109 RNFNDS
-116 ASAIQFYM
+116 SMIQFTCRGDTT
-124 PSHNVDISVSFT
+124 VEVSFT
-136 PVGTGMYELGYVDYP
+136 EYGTGMYELGYVDYP

-158 FTDSNG
+158 FTDYRG
-164 YSISSANAGD
+164 YAISSANEGD
-174 RVTMTV
+174 IVTMTV
-180 NTVAGYKI
+180 NTVSGYKI
-188 KSVSQ
+188 KSVAY
-193 NNYVG
+193 NNSLGY
-198 NITNGY
+198 ITGGY

-210 QFSYTFTMPSSDTS
+210 QFSYTFTMEDRDTY
-224 FTINTEAAGA
+224 FTINTEATGN
-234 YSISVSSANS
+234 YTISVSNANS

-258 NRGDTVTFTVKP
+258 NYGDTVTFTVRP
-270 GYQYILK
+270 AYQYILK
-277 SVSVYTNDGYR
+277 SVSVYTNDSYR
-288 SDVQV
+288 QSIQV
-293 NRDKYDWNTF
+293 TRDKYDWNTF
-303 SFTMPA
+303 SFTMPNA
-309 ANVVIAPTYT
+309 SVVIAPTYT
-319 SDYYTVSVDADS
+319 SDYYTISVDGGS
-331 HGTVSVEAEPAGTNA
+331 HGSVSIEAEPAGTNS
-346 YYGIKNE
+346 YYGIRNE
-353 YVYINTDPN
+353 YVYIDATPN

-370 TVYDKYNDSIKV
+370 TVVDKYNDSIKV
-382 YETSTSGRYYFTMP
+382 YESSTANRYYFTMP
-396 DCNVTVKVE
+396 DSNVTVNVE
-405 FTPRTMTN
+405 FTPRVMSN

-459 LWRLAGQPVVTGTSF
+459 LWRLAGEPVVTGTSF

-492 YGIVDGVGNN
+492 YGIVDGLGNN
-502 KFAPDQAIT
+502 MFGPDQAIT

-528 STSASSM
+528 STSANST
-535 LTGYA
+535 LVGYA

-568 NLSPQG
+568 NLNPQG

-585 MTFEEN
+585 MTFQEN

>member
-16 AALLPT
+16 ATLLPT
-22 AAFAG
+22 GAFAL
-27 NTTQVTLPDYLE
+27 QVELPPYLE
-39 PWRDYYTIDNYD
+39 PWRPVYTIDNYD

-56 YGIYELNATFDS
+56 YGYYEITPSCDS
-68 TQGDVNYPRRAN
+68 TKGSVTLSRNRAN
-80 PGEMVSVWIYPAN
+80 YGDNVTVQIYPAA
-93 GYKINQVFV
+93 GYRINTVFV
-102 KLDEYGV
+102 QDYEGVRNYGDA
-109 EWTSYGN
+109 YM
-116 ASAIQFYM
+116 IQFDCRGDT
-124 PSHNVDISVSFT
+124 VVEVSFIE
-136 PVGTGMYELGYVDYP
+136 VGTGMYELGYVDYP

-158 FTDSNG
+158 FTDSRG
-164 YSISSANAGD
+164 YAISSANQGD
-174 RVTMTV
+174 TVTMTV
-180 NTVAGYKI
+180 NTVSGYKI
-188 KSVSQ
+188 KSVAYS
-193 NNYVG
+193 NSLGY
-198 NITNGY
+198 ITGGY

-210 QFSYTFTMPSSDTS
+210 QFSYTFTMEARDTY
-224 FTINTEAAGA
+224 FTINTEATGA

-258 NRGDTVTFTVKP
+258 NYGDTVTFTVRP
-270 GYQYILK
+270 AYQYILK
-277 SVSVYTNDGYR
+277 SVSVYTNDSYR
-288 SDVQV
+288 QSIQV
-293 NRDKYDWNTF
+293 TRDKYDWNTF
-303 SFTMPA
+303 SFTMPNA
-309 ANVVIAPTYT
+309 SVVIAPTYT
-319 SDYYTVSVDADS
+319 SDYYTISVDGGS
-331 HGTVSVEAEPAGTNA
+331 HGSVSIEAEPAGTNS
-346 YYGIKNE
+346 YYGIRNE
-353 YVYINTDPN
+353 YVYIDATPN

-370 TVYDKYNDSIKV
+370 TVYDRYNDSIKV
-382 YETSTSGRYYFTMP
+382 YESSTANRYYFTMP
-396 DCNVTVKVE
+396 DSNVTVKVE
-405 FTPRTMTN
+405 FAPRVMTN
-413 PFTDVRST
+413 PFTDVKST

-474 SDVSSSSYYY
+474 SDVSSSAYYY

-492 YGIVDGVGNN
+492 YGIVDGLGNN
-502 KFAPDQAIT
+502 MFGPDQAIT

-528 STSASSM
+528 STSANST
-535 LTGYA
+535 LVGYA

-568 NLSPQG
+568 NLNPQG

-585 MTFEEN
+585 MTFQEN

>member
-16 AALLPT
+16 ATLLPT
-22 AAFAG
+22 GAFAL
-27 NTTQVTLPDYLE
+27 QVELPPYLE
-39 PWRDYYTIDNYD
+39 PWRPVYTIDNYD

-56 YGIYELNATFDS
+56 YGYYEITPSYDS
-68 TQGDVNYPRRAN
+68 TKGSVTLSRNRAN
-80 PGEMVSVWIYPAN
+80 YEEDVVVQIYPAN
-93 GYKINQVFV
+93 GYRINTVFV
-102 KLDEYGV
+102 IDNFGV
-109 EWTSYGN
+109 RNFNDS
-116 ASAIQFYM
+116 SMIQFTCRGDTT
-124 PSHNVDISVSFT
+124 VEVSFT
-136 PVGTGMYELGYVDYP
+136 EYGTGMYELGYVDYP

-158 FTDSNG
+158 FTDYRG
-164 YSISSANAGD
+164 YAISSANEGD
-174 RVTMTV
+174 IVNMTV
-180 NTVAGYKI
+180 NTVSGYKI
-188 KSVSQ
+188 KSVTQ

-210 QFSYTFTMPSSDTS
+210 QFTYQFKMPASDTS
-224 FTINTEAAGA
+224 FTINTEATGN
-234 YSISVSSANS
+234 YTISVSNANS

-258 NRGDTVTFTVKP
+258 NYGDTVTFTVRP
-270 GYQYILK
+270 AYQYILK
-277 SVSVYTNDGYR
+277 SVSVYTNDSYR
-288 SDVQV
+288 QSIQV
-293 NRDKYDWNTF
+293 TRDKYDWNTF

-309 ANVVIAPTYT
+309 AGVVIAPTYT
-319 SDYYTVSVDADS
+319 SDYYTISVDGGS
-331 HGTVSVEAEPAGTNA
+331 HGSVSIEAEPAGINS
-346 YYGIKNE
+346 YYGIRNE
-353 YVYINTDPN
+353 YVYIDATPN

-370 TVYDKYNDSIKV
+370 TVVDKYNDSIKV
-382 YETSTSGRYYFTMP
+382 YESSTANRYYFTMP
-396 DCNVTVKVE
+396 DSNVTVNVE
-405 FTPRTMTN
+405 FTPRVMSN

-459 LWRLAGQPVVTGTSF
+459 LWRLAGEPVVTGTSF
-474 SDVSSSSYYY
+474 SDVSSSAYYY

-492 YGIVDGVGNN
+492 YGIVDGLGNN
-502 KFAPDQAIT
+502 MFGPDQAIT

-528 STSASSM
+528 STSANST
-535 LTGYA
+535 LVGYA

-568 NLSPQG
+568 NLNPQG

-585 MTFEEN
+585 MTFQEN

>member
-16 AALLPT
+16 ATLLPT
-22 AAFAG
+22 GAFAL
-27 NTTQVTLPDYLE
+27 QVELPEYLE
-39 PWRDYYTIDNYD
+39 PWRDIYTPDNYD

-56 YGIYELNATFDS
+56 YGYYEITPSYDS
-68 TQGDVNYPRRAN
+68 TKGSVTLSRNRAN
-80 PGEMVSVWIYPAN
+80 YEEDVVVQIYPAN
-93 GYKINQVFV
+93 GYRINTVFV
-102 KLDEYGV
+102 IDNFGV
-109 EWTSYGN
+109 RNFNDS
-116 ASAIQFYM
+116 SMIQFTCRGDTT
-124 PSHNVDISVSFT
+124 VEVSFT
-136 PVGTGMYELGYVDYP
+136 EYGTGMYELGYVDYP

-158 FTDSNG
+158 FTDSRG
-164 YSISSANAGD
+164 YAISSANEGD
-174 RVTMTV
+174 IVTMTV
-180 NTVAGYKI
+180 NTVSGYKI
-188 KSVSQ
+188 KSVAY
-193 NNYVG
+193 NNSLGY
-198 NITNGY
+198 ITGGY

-210 QFSYTFTMPSSDTS
+210 QFSYTFTMEDRDTY
-224 FTINTEAAGA
+224 FTINTEATGN
-234 YSISVSSANS
+234 YTISVSNANS

-258 NRGDTVTFTVKP
+258 NYGDTVTFTVRP
-270 GYQYILK
+270 AYQYILK
-277 SVSVYTNDGYR
+277 SVSVYTNDSYR
-288 SDVQV
+288 QSIQV
-293 NRDKYDWNTF
+293 TRDKYDWNTF
-303 SFTMPA
+303 SFTMPNA
-309 ANVVIAPTYT
+309 GVVIAPTYT
-319 SDYYTVSVDADS
+319 SDYYTISVDGGS
-331 HGTVSVEAEPAGTNA
+331 HGSVSIEAEPAGTNS
-346 YYGIKNE
+346 YYGIRNE
-353 YVYINTDPN
+353 YVYIDATPN

-370 TVYDKYNDSIKV
+370 TVVDKYNDSIKV
-382 YETSTSGRYYFTMP
+382 YESSTANRYYFTMP
-396 DCNVTVKVE
+396 DSNVTVNVE
-405 FTPRTMTN
+405 FTPRVMSN

-474 SDVSSSSYYY
+474 SDVSSSAYYY

-492 YGIVDGVGNN
+492 YGIVDGLGNN
-502 KFAPDQAIT
+502 MFGPDQAIT

-528 STSASSM
+528 STSANST
-535 LTGYA
+535 LVGYA

-568 NLSPQG
+568 NLNPQG

-585 MTFEEN
+585 MTFQEN

>member
-16 AALLPT
+16 ATLLPT
-22 AAFAG
+22 GAFAL
-27 NTTQVTLPDYLE
+27 QVELPEYLE
-39 PWRDYYTIDNYD
+39 PWRPVYTIDNYD

-56 YGIYELNATFDS
+56 YGYYEITPSCDS
-68 TQGDVNYPRRAN
+68 TKGSVTLSRNRAN
-80 PGEMVSVWIYPAN
+80 YGDNVTVQIYPAA
-93 GYKINQVFV
+93 GYRINTVFV
-102 KLDEYGV
+102 QDYEGVRNYGDA
-109 EWTSYGN
+109 YM
-116 ASAIQFYM
+116 IQFDCRGDT
-124 PSHNVDISVSFT
+124 VVEVSFIE
-136 PVGTGMYELGYVDYP
+136 VGTGMYELGYVDYP

-158 FTDSNG
+158 FTDSRG
-164 YSISSANAGD
+164 YAISSANEGD
-174 RVTMTV
+174 IVTMTV
-180 NTVAGYKI
+180 NTVSGYKI
-188 KSVSQ
+188 KSVAY
-193 NNYVG
+193 NNSLGY
-198 NITNGY
+198 ITGGY

-210 QFSYTFTMPSSDTS
+210 QFSYTFTMEDRDTY
-224 FTINTEAAGA
+224 FTINTEATGA
-234 YSISVSSANS
+234 YSISVSNANS

-258 NRGDTVTFTVKP
+258 NYGDTVTFTVRP
-270 GYQYILK
+270 AYQYILK
-277 SVSVYTNDGYR
+277 SVSVYTNDSYR
-288 SDVQV
+288 QSIQV
-293 NRDKYDWNTF
+293 TRDKYDWNTF
-303 SFTMPA
+303 SFTMPNA
-309 ANVVIAPTYT
+309 SVVIAPTYT
-319 SDYYTVSVDADS
+319 SDYYTISVDGGS
-331 HGTVSVEAEPAGTNA
+331 HGSVSIEAEPAGTNS
-346 YYGIKNE
+346 YYGIRNE

-382 YETSTSGRYYFTMP
+382 YESSTANRYYFTMP
-396 DCNVTVKVE
+396 DSNVTVNVE
-405 FTPRTMTN
+405 FTPRVMSN

-459 LWRLAGQPVVTGTSF
+459 LWRLAGEPVVTGTSF
-474 SDVSSSSYYY
+474 SDVSSSAYYY

-492 YGIVDGVGNN
+492 YGIVDGLGNN
-502 KFAPDQAIT
+502 MFGPDQAIT

-528 STSASSM
+528 STSANST
-535 LTGYA
+535 LVGYA

-568 NLSPQG
+568 NLNPQG

-585 MTFEEN
+585 MTFQEN

>member
-16 AALLPT
+16 ATLLPT
-22 AAFAG
+22 GAFAL
-27 NTTQVTLPDYLE
+27 QVELPEYLE
-39 PWRDYYTIDNYD
+39 PWRPVYTIDNYD

-56 YGIYELNATFDS
+56 YGYYEITPSCDS
-68 TQGDVNYPRRAN
+68 TKGSVTLSRNRAN
-80 PGEMVSVWIYPAN
+80 YGDNVTVQIYPAA
-93 GYKINQVFV
+93 GYRINTVFV
-102 KLDEYGV
+102 QDYEGVRNYGDA
-109 EWTSYGN
+109 YM
-116 ASAIQFYM
+116 IQFDCRGDT
-124 PSHNVDISVSFT
+124 VVEVSFIE
-136 PVGTGMYELGYVDYP
+136 VGTGMYELGYVDYP

-158 FTDSNG
+158 FTDSRG
-164 YSISSANAGD
+164 YAISSANEGD
-174 RVTMTV
+174 IVTMTV
-180 NTVAGYKI
+180 NTVSGYKI
-188 KSVSQ
+188 KSVAY
-193 NNYVG
+193 NNSLGY
-198 NITNGY
+198 ITGGY

-210 QFSYTFTMPSSDTS
+210 QFSYTFTMEDRDTY
-224 FTINTEAAGA
+224 FTINTEATGN
-234 YSISVSSANS
+234 YTISVSNANS

-258 NRGDTVTFTVKP
+258 NYGDTVTFTVRP
-270 GYQYILK
+270 AYQYILK
-277 SVSVYTNDGYR
+277 SVSVYTNDSYR
-288 SDVQV
+288 QSIQV
-293 NRDKYDWNTF
+293 TRDKYDWNTF

-309 ANVVIAPTYT
+309 SSVVIAPTYT
-319 SDYYTVSVDADS
+319 SDYYTISVDGGS
-331 HGTVSVEAEPAGTNA
+331 HGSVSIEAEPAGTNS
-346 YYGIKNE
+346 YYGIRNE
-353 YVYINTDPN
+353 YVYIDATPN

-370 TVYDKYNDSIKV
+370 TVVDKYNDSIKV
-382 YETSTSGRYYFTMP
+382 YESSTANRYYFTMP
-396 DCNVTVKVE
+396 DSNVTVNVE
-405 FTPRTMTN
+405 FTPRVMSN

-459 LWRLAGQPVVTGTSF
+459 LWRLAGEPVVTGTSF

-492 YGIVDGVGNN
+492 YGIVDGLGNN
-502 KFAPDQAIT
+502 MFGPDQAIT

-528 STSASSM
+528 STSANST
-535 LTGYA
+535 LVGYA

-568 NLSPQG
+568 NLNPQG

-585 MTFEEN
+585 MTFQEN

>member
-16 AALLPT
+16 ATLLPT
-22 AAFAG
+22 GAFAL
-27 NTTQVTLPDYLE
+27 QVELPPYLE
-39 PWRDYYTIDNYD
+39 PGRPVYTIDNYD

-56 YGIYELNATFDS
+56 YGYYEITPSCDS
-68 TQGDVNYPRRAN
+68 TKGSVTLSRNRAN
-80 PGEMVSVWIYPAN
+80 YGDNVTVQIYPAA
-93 GYKINQVFV
+93 GYRINTVFV
-102 KLDEYGV
+102 QDSEGVRNYGDA
-109 EWTSYGN
+109 YM
-116 ASAIQFYM
+116 IQFDCRGDT
-124 PSHNVDISVSFT
+124 VVEVSFIE
-136 PVGTGMYELGYVDYP
+136 VGTGMYELGYVDYP

-158 FTDSNG
+158 FTDSRG
-164 YSISSANAGD
+164 YAISSANEGD
-174 RVTMTV
+174 IVTMTV
-180 NTVAGYKI
+180 NTVSGYKI
-188 KSVSQ
+188 KSVAY
-193 NNYVG
+193 NNSLGY
-198 NITNGY
+198 ITGGY

-210 QFSYTFTMPSSDTS
+210 QFSYTFTMEDRDTY
-224 FTINTEAAGA
+224 FTINTEATGN
-234 YSISVSSANS
+234 YTISVSNANS

-258 NRGDTVTFTVKP
+258 NYGDTVTFTVRP
-270 GYQYILK
+270 AYQYLLK
-277 SVSVYTNDGYR
+277 SVSVYTNDSYR
-288 SDVQV
+288 QSIQV
-293 NRDKYDWNTF
+293 TRDKYDWNTF

-309 ANVVIAPTYT
+309 AGVVIAPTYT
-319 SDYYTVSVDADS
+319 SDYYTISVDGGS
-331 HGTVSVEAEPAGTNA
+331 HGSVSIEAEPAGTNS
-346 YYGIKNE
+346 YYGIRNE
-353 YVYINTDPN
+353 YVYIDATPN

-370 TVYDKYNDSIKV
+370 TVVDKYNDSIKV
-382 YETSTSGRYYFTMP
+382 YESSTANRYYFTMP
-396 DCNVTVKVE
+396 DSNVTVNVE
-405 FTPRTMTN
+405 FTPRVMSN

-459 LWRLAGQPVVTGTSF
+459 LWRLAGEPVVTGTSF

-492 YGIVDGVGNN
+492 YGIVDGLGNN
-502 KFAPDQAIT
+502 MFGPDQAIT

-528 STSASSM
+528 STSANST
-535 LTGYA
+535 LVGYA

-568 NLSPQG
+568 NLNPQG

-585 MTFEEN
+585 MTFQEN

>member
-16 AALLPT
+16 ATLLPT
-22 AAFAG
+22 GAFAL
-27 NTTQVTLPDYLE
+27 QVELPEYLE
-39 PWRDYYTIDNYD
+39 PWRPVYTIDNYD

-56 YGIYELNATFDS
+56 YGYYEITPSCDS
-68 TQGDVNYPRRAN
+68 TKGSVTLSRNRAN
-80 PGEMVSVWIYPAN
+80 YGDNVTVQIYPAA
-93 GYKINQVFV
+93 GYRINTVFV
-102 KLDEYGV
+102 QDYEGVRNYGDA
-109 EWTSYGN
+109 YM
-116 ASAIQFYM
+116 IQFDCRGDT
-124 PSHNVDISVSFT
+124 VVEVSFIE
-136 PVGTGMYELGYVDYP
+136 VGTGMYELGYVDYP

-158 FTDSNG
+158 FTDSRG
-164 YSISSANAGD
+164 YAISSANEGD
-174 RVTMTV
+174 IVTMTV
-180 NTVAGYKI
+180 NTVSGYKI
-188 KSVSQ
+188 KSVAY
-193 NNYVG
+193 NNSLGY
-198 NITNGY
+198 ITGGY

-210 QFSYTFTMPSSDTS
+210 QFSYTFTMEDRDTY
-224 FTINTEAAGA
+224 FTINTEATGN
-234 YSISVSSANS
+234 YTISVSNANS

-258 NRGDTVTFTVKP
+258 NYGDTVTFTVRP
-270 GYQYILK
+270 AYQYLLK
-277 SVSVYTNDGYR
+277 SVSVYTNDSYR
-288 SDVQV
+288 QSIQV
-293 NRDKYDWNTF
+293 TRDKYDWNTF

-309 ANVVIAPTYT
+309 SSVVIAPTYT
-319 SDYYTVSVDADS
+319 SDYYTISVDGGS
-331 HGTVSVEAEPAGTNA
+331 HGSVSIEAEPAGTNS
-346 YYGIKNE
+346 YYGIRNE
-353 YVYINTDPN
+353 YVYIDATPN

-370 TVYDKYNDSIKV
+370 TVVDKYNDSIKV
-382 YETSTSGRYYFTMP
+382 YESSTANRYYFTMP
-396 DCNVTVKVE
+396 DSNVTVNVE
-405 FTPRTMTN
+405 FTPRVMSN

-474 SDVSSSSYYY
+474 SDVSSSAYYY

-492 YGIVDGVGNN
+492 YGIVDGLGNN
-502 KFAPDQAIT
+502 MFGPDQAIT

-528 STSASSM
+528 STSANST
-535 LTGYA
+535 LVGYA

-568 NLSPQG
+568 NLNPQG

-585 MTFEEN
+585 MTFQEN

>member
-16 AALLPT
+16 ATLLPT
-22 AAFAG
+22 GAFAL
-27 NTTQVTLPDYLE
+27 QVELPPYLE
-39 PWRDYYTIDNYD
+39 PWRPVYTIDNYD

-56 YGIYELNATFDS
+56 YGYYEITPSYDS
-68 TQGDVNYPRRAN
+68 TKGSVTLSRNRAN
-80 PGEMVSVWIYPAN
+80 YEEDVVVQIYPAN
-93 GYKINQVFV
+93 GYRINTVFV
-102 KLDEYGV
+102 IDNFGV
-109 EWTSYGN
+109 RNFNDS
-116 ASAIQFYM
+116 SMIQFTCRGDTT
-124 PSHNVDISVSFT
+124 VEVSFT
-136 PVGTGMYELGYVDYP
+136 EYGTGMYELGYVDYP

-158 FTDSNG
+158 FTDYRG
-164 YSISSANAGD
+164 YAISSANEGD
-174 RVTMTV
+174 IVNMTV
-180 NTVAGYKI
+180 NTVSGYKI
-188 KSVSQ
+188 KSVTQ

-210 QFSYTFTMPSSDTS
+210 QFTYQFKMPASDTY
-224 FTINTEAAGA
+224 FTINTEATGN
-234 YSISVSSANS
+234 YTISVSNANS

-258 NRGDTVTFTVKP
+258 NYGDTVTFTVRP
-270 GYQYILK
+270 AYQYILK
-277 SVSVYTNDGYR
+277 SVSVYTNDSYR
-288 SDVQV
+288 QSIQV
-293 NRDKYDWNTF
+293 TRDKYDWNTF
-303 SFTMPA
+303 SFTMPNA
-309 ANVVIAPTYT
+309 GVVIAPTYT
-319 SDYYTVSVDADS
+319 SDYYTISVDGGS
-331 HGTVSVEAEPAGTNA
+331 HGSVSIEAEPAGTNS
-346 YYGIKNE
+346 YYGIRNE
-353 YVYINTDPN
+353 YVYIDATPN

-370 TVYDKYNDSIKV
+370 TVVDKYNDSIKV
-382 YETSTSGRYYFTMP
+382 YESSTANRYYFTMP
-396 DCNVTVKVE
+396 DSNVTVNVE
-405 FTPRTMTN
+405 FTPRVMSN

-492 YGIVDGVGNN
+492 YGIVDGLGNN
-502 KFAPDQAIT
+502 MFGPDQAIT

-528 STSASSM
+528 STSANST
-535 LTGYA
+535 LVGYA

-568 NLSPQG
+568 NLNPQG

-585 MTFEEN
+585 MTFQEN

>member
-16 AALLPT
+16 ATLLPT
-22 AAFAG
+22 GAFAL
-27 NTTQVTLPDYLE
+27 QVELPEYLE
-39 PWRDYYTIDNYD
+39 PWRDIYTPDNYD

-56 YGIYELNATFDS
+56 YGYYEITPSCDS
-68 TQGDVNYPRRAN
+68 TKGSVTLSRNRAN
-80 PGEMVSVWIYPAN
+80 YEEDVVVQIYPAN
-93 GYKINQVFV
+93 GYRINTVFV
-102 KLDEYGV
+102 IDNFGV
-109 EWTSYGN
+109 RNFNDS
-116 ASAIQFYM
+116 SMIQFTCRGDTT
-124 PSHNVDISVSFT
+124 VEVSFT
-136 PVGTGMYELGYVDYP
+136 EYGTGMYELGYVDYP

-158 FTDSNG
+158 FTDSRG
-164 YSISSANAGD
+164 YAISSANQGD
-174 RVTMTV
+174 TVTMTV
-180 NTVAGYKI
+180 NTVSGYKI
-188 KSVSQ
+188 KSVAY
-193 NNYVG
+193 NNSLGY
-198 NITNGY
+198 ITGGY

-210 QFSYTFTMPSSDTS
+210 QFSYTFTMEARDTY
-224 FTINTEAAGA
+224 FTINTEATGA

-258 NRGDTVTFTVKP
+258 NYGDTVTFTVRP
-270 GYQYILK
+270 AYQYILK
-277 SVSVYTNDGYR
+277 SVSVYTNDSYR
-288 SDVQV
+288 QSIQV
-293 NRDKYDWNTF
+293 TRDKYDWNTF

-309 ANVVIAPTYT
+309 AGVVIAPTYT
-319 SDYYTVSVDADS
+319 SDYYTISVDGGS
-331 HGTVSVEAEPAGTNA
+331 HGSVSIEAEPAGINS
-346 YYGIKNE
+346 YYGIRNE
-353 YVYINTDPN
+353 YVYIDATPN

-370 TVYDKYNDSIKV
+370 TVVDKYNDSIKV
-382 YETSTSGRYYFTMP
+382 YESSTANRYYFTMP
-396 DCNVTVKVE
+396 DSNVTVNVE
-405 FTPRTMTN
+405 FTPRVMSN

-474 SDVSSSSYYY
+474 SDVSSSAYYY

-492 YGIVDGVGNN
+492 YGIVDGLGNN
-502 KFAPDQAIT
+502 MFGPDQAIT

-528 STSASSM
+528 STSANST
-535 LTGYA
+535 LVGYA

-568 NLSPQG
+568 NLNPQG

-585 MTFEEN
+585 MTFQEN

>member
-16 AALLPT
+16 ATLLPT
-22 AAFAG
+22 GAFAL
-27 NTTQVTLPDYLE
+27 QVELPEYLE
-39 PWRDYYTIDNYD
+39 PWRPVYTIDNYD

-56 YGIYELNATFDS
+56 YGYYEITPSCDS
-68 TQGDVNYPRRAN
+68 TKGSVTLSRNRAN
-80 PGEMVSVWIYPAN
+80 YGDNVTVQIYPAA
-93 GYKINQVFV
+93 GYRINTVFV
-102 KLDEYGV
+102 QDSEGVRNYGDA
-109 EWTSYGN
+109 YM
-116 ASAIQFYM
+116 IQFDCRGDT
-124 PSHNVDISVSFT
+124 VVEVSFIE
-136 PVGTGMYELGYVDYP
+136 VGTGMYELGYVDYP

-158 FTDSNG
+158 FTDSRG
-164 YSISSANAGD
+164 YAISSANEGD
-174 RVTMTV
+174 IVTMTV
-180 NTVAGYKI
+180 NTVSGYKI
-188 KSVSQ
+188 KSVAY
-193 NNYVG
+193 NNSLGY
-198 NITNGY
+198 ITGGY

-210 QFSYTFTMPSSDTS
+210 QFSYTFTMEDRDTY
-224 FTINTEAAGA
+224 FTINTEATGN
-234 YSISVSSANS
+234 YTISVSNANS

-258 NRGDTVTFTVKP
+258 NYGDTVTFTVRP
-270 GYQYILK
+270 AYQYLLK
-277 SVSVYTNDGYR
+277 SVSVYTNDSYR
-288 SDVQV
+288 QSIQV
-293 NRDKYDWNTF
+293 TRDKYDWNTF
-303 SFTMPA
+303 SFTMPNA
-309 ANVVIAPTYT
+309 SVVIAPTYT
-319 SDYYTVSVDADS
+319 SDYYTISVDGGS
-331 HGTVSVEAEPAGTNA
+331 HGSVSIEAEPAGTNS
-346 YYGIKNE
+346 YYGIRNE
-353 YVYINTDPN
+353 YVYIDATPN

-370 TVYDKYNDSIKV
+370 TVVDKYNDSIKV
-382 YETSTSGRYYFTMP
+382 YESSTANRYYFTMP
-396 DCNVTVKVE
+396 DSNVTVNVE
-405 FTPRTMTN
+405 FTPRVMSN

-459 LWRLAGQPVVTGTSF
+459 LWRLAGEPVVTGTSF

-492 YGIVDGVGNN
+492 YGIVDGLGNN
-502 KFAPDQAIT
+502 MFGPDQAIT

-528 STSASSM
+528 STSANST
-535 LTGYA
+535 LVGYA

-568 NLSPQG
+568 NLNPQG

-585 MTFEEN
+585 MTFQEN

>member
-16 AALLPT
+16 ATLLPT
-22 AAFAG
+22 GAFAL
-27 NTTQVTLPDYLE
+27 QVELPEYLE
-39 PWRDYYTIDNYD
+39 PWRPVYTIDNYD

-56 YGIYELNATFDS
+56 YGYYEITPSCDS
-68 TQGDVNYPRRAN
+68 TKGSVTLSRNRAN
-80 PGEMVSVWIYPAN
+80 YGDNVTVQIYPAA
-93 GYKINQVFV
+93 GYRINTVFV
-102 KLDEYGV
+102 QDYEGVRNYGDA
-109 EWTSYGN
+109 YM
-116 ASAIQFYM
+116 IQFDCRGDT
-124 PSHNVDISVSFT
+124 VVEVSFIE
-136 PVGTGMYELGYVDYP
+136 VGTGMYELGYVDYP

-158 FTDSNG
+158 FTDSRG
-164 YSISSANAGD
+164 YAISSANEGD
-174 RVTMTV
+174 IVTMTV
-180 NTVAGYKI
+180 NTVSGYKI
-188 KSVSQ
+188 KSVAY
-193 NNYVG
+193 NNSLGY
-198 NITNGY
+198 ITGGY

-210 QFSYTFTMPSSDTS
+210 QFSYTFTMEDRDTY
-224 FTINTEAAGA
+224 FTINTEATGN
-234 YSISVSSANS
+234 YTISVSNANS

-258 NRGDTVTFTVKP
+258 NYGDTVTFTVRP
-270 GYQYILK
+270 AYQYILK
-277 SVSVYTNDGYR
+277 SVSVYTNDSYR
-288 SDVQV
+288 QSIQV
-293 NRDKYDWNTF
+293 TRDKYDWNTF
-303 SFTMPA
+303 SFTMPNA
-309 ANVVIAPTYT
+309 GVVIAPTYT
-319 SDYYTVSVDADS
+319 SDYYTISVDGGS
-331 HGTVSVEAEPAGTNA
+331 HGSVSIEAEPAGTNS
-346 YYGIKNE
+346 YYGIRNE
-353 YVYINTDPN
+353 YVYIDATPN

-370 TVYDKYNDSIKV
+370 TVVDKYNDSIKV
-382 YETSTSGRYYFTMP
+382 YESSTANRYYFTMP
-396 DCNVTVKVE
+396 DSNVTVNVE
-405 FTPRTMTN
+405 FTPRVMSN

-459 LWRLAGQPVVTGTSF
+459 LWRLAGEPVVTGTSF

-492 YGIVDGVGNN
+492 YGIVDGLGNN
-502 KFAPDQAIT
+502 MFGPDQAIT

-528 STSASSM
+528 STSANST
-535 LTGYA
+535 LVGYA

-568 NLSPQG
+568 NLNPQG

-585 MTFEEN
+585 MTFQEN

>member
-16 AALLPT
+16 ATLLPT
-22 AAFAG
+22 GAFAL
-27 NTTQVTLPDYLE
+27 QVELPPYLE
-39 PWRDYYTIDNYD
+39 PGRPVYTIDNYD

-56 YGIYELNATFDS
+56 YGYYEITPSCDS
-68 TQGDVNYPRRAN
+68 TKGSVTLSRNRAN
-80 PGEMVSVWIYPAN
+80 YGDNVTVQIYPAA
-93 GYKINQVFV
+93 GYRINTVFV
-102 KLDEYGV
+102 QDYEGVRNYGDA
-109 EWTSYGN
+109 YM
-116 ASAIQFYM
+116 IQFDCRGDT
-124 PSHNVDISVSFT
+124 VVEVSFIE
-136 PVGTGMYELGYVDYP
+136 VGTGMYELGYVDYP

-158 FTDSNG
+158 FTDSRG
-164 YSISSANAGD
+164 YAISSANQGD
-174 RVTMTV
+174 TVTMTV
-180 NTVAGYKI
+180 NTVSGYKI
-188 KSVSQ
+188 KSVAYS
-193 NNYVG
+193 NSLGY
-198 NITNGY
+198 ITGGY

-210 QFSYTFTMPSSDTS
+210 QFSYTFTMEARDTY
-224 FTINTEAAGA
+224 FTINTEATGA

-258 NRGDTVTFTVKP
+258 NYGDTVTFTVRP
-270 GYQYILK
+270 AYQYILK
-277 SVSVYTNDGYR
+277 SVSVYTNDSYR
-288 SDVQV
+288 QSIQV
-293 NRDKYDWNTF
+293 TRDKYDWNTF
-303 SFTMPA
+303 SFTMPNA
-309 ANVVIAPTYT
+309 SVVIAPTYT
-319 SDYYTVSVDADS
+319 SDYYTISVDGGS
-331 HGTVSVEAEPAGTNA
+331 HGSVSIEAEPAGTNS
-346 YYGIKNE
+346 YYGIRNE
-353 YVYINTDPN
+353 YVYIDATPN

-370 TVYDKYNDSIKV
+370 TVVDKYNDSIRV
-382 YETSTSGRYYFTMP
+382 YESSTANRYYFTMP
-396 DCNVTVKVE
+396 DSNVTVNVE
-405 FTPRTMTN
+405 FTPRVMSN

-459 LWRLAGQPVVTGTSF
+459 LWRLAGEPVVTGTSF

-492 YGIVDGVGNN
+492 YGIVDGLGNN
-502 KFAPDQAIT
+502 MFGPDQAIT

-528 STSASSM
+528 STSANST
-535 LTGYA
+535 LVGYA

-568 NLSPQG
+568 NLNPQG

-585 MTFEEN
+585 MTFQEN

>member
-16 AALLPT
+16 ATLLPT
-22 AAFAG
+22 GAFA
-27 NTTQVTLPDYLE
+27 QQFELPEYLE
-39 PWRDYYTIDNYD
+39 PWRDIYTPDNYD

-56 YGIYELNATFDS
+56 YGYYEITPSYDS
-68 TQGDVNYPRRAN
+68 TKGSVTLSRNRAN
-80 PGEMVSVWIYPAN
+80 YEEDVVVQIYPAN
-93 GYKINQVFV
+93 GYRINTVFV
-102 KLDEYGV
+102 IDNFGV
-109 EWTSYGN
+109 RNFNDS
-116 ASAIQFYM
+116 SMIQFTCRGDTT
-124 PSHNVDISVSFT
+124 VEVSFT
-136 PVGTGMYELGYVDYP
+136 EYGTGMYELGYIDYP

-158 FTDSNG
+158 FTDYRG
-164 YSISSANAGD
+164 YAISSANEGD
-174 RVTMTV
+174 IVNMTV
-180 NTVAGYKI
+180 NTVSGYKI
-188 KSVSQ
+188 KSVAY
-193 NNYVG
+193 NNSLGY
-198 NITNGY
+198 ITGGY

-210 QFSYTFTMPSSDTS
+210 QFTYQFTMEARDTY
-224 FTINTEAAGA
+224 FTINTEATGN
-234 YSISVSSANS
+234 YTISVSNANS

-258 NRGDTVTFTVKP
+258 NYGDTVTFTVRP
-270 GYQYILK
+270 AYQYILK
-277 SVSVYTNDGYR
+277 SVSVYTNDSYR
-288 SDVQV
+288 QSIQV
-293 NRDKYDWNTF
+293 TRDKYDWNTF
-303 SFTMPA
+303 SFTMPNA
-309 ANVVIAPTYT
+309 GVVIAPTYT
-319 SDYYTVSVDADS
+319 SDYYTISVDGGS
-331 HGTVSVEAEPAGTNA
+331 HGSVSIEAEPAGTNS
-346 YYGIKNE
+346 YYGIRNE
-353 YVYINTDPN
+353 YVYIDATPN

-370 TVYDKYNDSIKV
+370 TVVDKYNDSIKV
-382 YETSTSGRYYFTMP
+382 YESSTANRYYFTMP
-396 DCNVTVKVE
+396 DSNVTVNVE
-405 FTPRTMTN
+405 FTPRVMSN

-474 SDVSSSSYYY
+474 SDVSSSAYYY

-492 YGIVDGVGNN
+492 YGIVDGLGNN
-502 KFAPDQAIT
+502 MFGPDQAIT

-528 STSASSM
+528 STSASST
-535 LTGYA
+535 LVGYA

-568 NLSPQG
+568 NLNPQG

-585 MTFEEN
+585 MTFQEN

>member
-16 AALLPT
+16 ATLLPT
-22 AAFAG
+22 GAFAL
-27 NTTQVTLPDYLE
+27 QVELPEYLE
-39 PWRDYYTIDNYD
+39 PWRDIYTPDNYD

-56 YGIYELNATFDS
+56 YGYYEITPSYDS
-68 TQGDVNYPRRAN
+68 TKGSVTLSRNRAN
-80 PGEMVSVWIYPAN
+80 YEEDVVVQIYPAN
-93 GYKINQVFV
+93 GYRINTVFV
-102 KLDEYGV
+102 IDNFGV
-109 EWTSYGN
+109 RNFNDS
-116 ASAIQFYM
+116 SMIQFTCRGDTT
-124 PSHNVDISVSFT
+124 VEVSFT
-136 PVGTGMYELGYVDYP
+136 EYGTGMYELGYVDYP

-158 FTDSNG
+158 FTDYRG
-164 YSISSANAGD
+164 YAISSANEGD
-174 RVTMTV
+174 IVNMTV
-180 NTVAGYKI
+180 NTVSGYKI
-188 KSVSQ
+188 KSVAY
-193 NNYVG
+193 NNSLGY
-198 NITNGY
+198 ITGGY

-210 QFSYTFTMPSSDTS
+210 QFTYQFTMEARDTY
-224 FTINTEAAGA
+224 FTINTEATGN
-234 YSISVSSANS
+234 YTISVSNANS

-258 NRGDTVTFTVKP
+258 NYGDTVTFTVRP
-270 GYQYILK
+270 AYQYILK
-277 SVSVYTNDGYR
+277 SVSVYTNDSYR
-288 SDVQV
+288 QSIQV
-293 NRDKYDWNTF
+293 TRDKYDWNTF
-303 SFTMPA
+303 SFTMPNA
-309 ANVVIAPTYT
+309 SVVIAPTYT
-319 SDYYTVSVDADS
+319 SDYYTISVDGGS
-331 HGTVSVEAEPAGTNA
+331 HGSVSIEAEPAGTNS
-346 YYGIKNE
+346 YYGIRNE
-353 YVYINTDPN
+353 YVYIDATPN

-370 TVYDKYNDSIKV
+370 TVVDKYNDSIKV
-382 YETSTSGRYYFTMP
+382 YESSTANRYYFTMP
-396 DCNVTVKVE
+396 DSNVTVNVE
-405 FTPRTMTN
+405 FTPRVMSN

-492 YGIVDGVGNN
+492 YGIVDGLGNN
-502 KFAPDQAIT
+502 MFGPDQAIT

-528 STSASSM
+528 STSANST
-535 LTGYA
+535 LVGYA

-568 NLSPQG
+568 NLNPQG

-585 MTFEEN
+585 MTFQEN

>member
-16 AALLPT
+16 ATLLPT
-22 AAFAG
+22 GAFAL
-27 NTTQVTLPDYLE
+27 QVELPPYLE
-39 PWRDYYTIDNYD
+39 PWRPVYTIDNYD

-56 YGIYELNATFDS
+56 YGYYEITPSCDS
-68 TQGDVNYPRRAN
+68 TKGSVTLSRNRAN
-80 PGEMVSVWIYPAN
+80 YGDNVTVQIYPAA
-93 GYKINQVFV
+93 GYRINTVFV
-102 KLDEYGV
+102 QDYEGVRNYGDA
-109 EWTSYGN
+109 YM
-116 ASAIQFYM
+116 IQFDCRGDT
-124 PSHNVDISVSFT
+124 VVEVSFIE
-136 PVGTGMYELGYVDYP
+136 VGTGMYELGYVDYP

-158 FTDSNG
+158 FTDSRG
-164 YSISSANAGD
+164 YAISSANQGD
-174 RVTMTV
+174 TVTMTV
-180 NTVAGYKI
+180 NTVSGYKI
-188 KSVSQ
+188 KSVAYS
-193 NNYVG
+193 NSLGY
-198 NITNGY
+198 ITGGY

-210 QFSYTFTMPSSDTS
+210 QFSYTFTMEDRDTY
-224 FTINTEAAGA
+224 FTINTEATGN
-234 YSISVSSANS
+234 YTISVSNANS

-258 NRGDTVTFTVKP
+258 NYGDTVTFTVRP
-270 GYQYILK
+270 AYQYILK
-277 SVSVYTNDGYR
+277 SVSVYTNDSYR
-288 SDVQV
+288 QSIQV
-293 NRDKYDWNTF
+293 TRDKYDWNTF

-309 ANVVIAPTYT
+309 AGVVIAPTYT
-319 SDYYTVSVDADS
+319 SDYYTISVDGGS
-331 HGTVSVEAEPAGTNA
+331 HGSVSIEAEPAGTNS
-346 YYGIKNE
+346 YYGIRNE
-353 YVYINTDPN
+353 YVYIDATPN

-370 TVYDKYNDSIKV
+370 TVVDKYNDSIKV
-382 YETSTSGRYYFTMP
+382 YESSTANRYYFTMP
-396 DCNVTVKVE
+396 DSNVTVNVE
-405 FTPRTMTN
+405 FTPRVMSN

-459 LWRLAGQPVVTGTSF
+459 LWRLAGEPVVTGTSF

-492 YGIVDGVGNN
+492 YGIVDGLGNN
-502 KFAPDQAIT
+502 MFGPDQAIT

-528 STSASSM
+528 STSANST
-535 LTGYA
+535 LVGYA

-568 NLSPQG
+568 NLNPQG

-585 MTFEEN
+585 MTFQEN

>member
-16 AALLPT
+16 ATLLPT
-22 AAFAG
+22 GAFAL
-27 NTTQVTLPDYLE
+27 QVELPEYLE
-39 PWRDYYTIDNYD
+39 PWRDIYTPDNYD

-56 YGIYELNATFDS
+56 YGYYEITPSYDS
-68 TQGDVNYPRRAN
+68 TKGSVTLSRNRAN
-80 PGEMVSVWIYPAN
+80 YEEDVVVQIYPAN
-93 GYKINQVFV
+93 GYRINTVFV
-102 KLDEYGV
+102 IDNFGV
-109 EWTSYGN
+109 RNFNDS
-116 ASAIQFYM
+116 SMIQFTCRGDTT
-124 PSHNVDISVSFT
+124 VEVSFT
-136 PVGTGMYELGYVDYP
+136 EYGTGMYELGYVDYP

-158 FTDSNG
+158 FTDSRG
-164 YSISSANAGD
+164 YAISSANQGD
-174 RVTMTV
+174 TVTMTV
-180 NTVAGYKI
+180 NTVSGYKI
-188 KSVSQ
+188 KSVAY
-193 NNYVG
+193 NNSLGY
-198 NITNGY
+198 ITGGY

-210 QFSYTFTMPSSDTS
+210 QFSYTFTMEARDTY
-224 FTINTEAAGA
+224 FTINTEATGA

-258 NRGDTVTFTVKP
+258 NYGDTVTFTVRP
-270 GYQYILK
+270 AYQYILK
-277 SVSVYTNDGYR
+277 SVSVYTNDSYR
-288 SDVQV
+288 QSIQV
-293 NRDKYDWNTF
+293 TRDKYDWNTF

-309 ANVVIAPTYT
+309 AGVVIAPTYT
-319 SDYYTVSVDADS
+319 SDYYTISVDGGS
-331 HGTVSVEAEPAGTNA
+331 HGSVSIEAEPAGTNS
-346 YYGIKNE
+346 YYGIRNE
-353 YVYINTDPN
+353 YVYIDATPN

-370 TVYDKYNDSIKV
+370 TVVDKYNDSIKV
-382 YETSTSGRYYFTMP
+382 YESSTANRYYFTMP
-396 DCNVTVKVE
+396 DSNVTVNVE
-405 FTPRTMTN
+405 FTPRVMSN

-459 LWRLAGQPVVTGTSF
+459 LWRLAGEPVVTGTSF
-474 SDVSSSSYYY
+474 SDVSSSAYYY

-492 YGIVDGVGNN
+492 YGIVDGLGNN
-502 KFAPDQAIT
+502 MFGPDQAIT

-528 STSASSM
+528 STSANST
-535 LTGYA
+535 LVGYA

-568 NLSPQG
+568 NLNPQG

-585 MTFEEN
+585 MTFQEN